1 MIGYLY
7 GHKKYIQITSY
18 QILSRYTETSTDGI
32 WQRKEKLGEKY
43 EENIIFALFS
53 AFMVIAIAVGFYMHW
68 NLTAIAILLGILFVG
83 TICYLI
89 GICQHLIMSIVVSC
103 KEKIHKAYR
112 KYIRRIAVNCG
123 RKVNRWKLED
133 TGENH
138 ISLLSPIDDFKR
150 HKEYI
155 IRLKNAIDQPNV
167 FNIALTGSYG
177 AGKSSIL
184 KTFKAYYPE
193 YHYVNVSLASF
204 VEVNMSES
212 DSTPKSNEDSFE
224 EQLEYSILQQL
235 FYHVKATNIPESRFG
250 RIERTSRK
258 KRIFVVVCILLFVV
272 ANLCLFCQ
280 EQVTKYFLI
289 PTEVLKSS
297 FLFGLSICVFILG
310 ICVILFQLILFIKK
324 ISIKNLTLDK
334 ATLEFEEKKNVSIM
348 NRYLDE
354 ILYLFQEKKYNIVI
368 FEDIDRFENTHI
380 FTKLR
385 ELNLILNQSE
395 EIGRRIIFLYA
406 LKDDIFAN
414 AEERTK
420 FFDYIVPV
428 IPFVNVSNS
437 GDLFR
442 RKIAN
447 LHIPE
452 AEVRS
457 SFITDIS
464 VFVNDMRVL
473 TNVVNEFDLYRN
485 LLDKKLN
492 KEKLLAMIL
501 YKNLFPTDFSLLHQ
515 NKGVVYQTFFSA
527 PKIRNEIREDDS
539 DRLKEIDSEIQA
551 ISEETL
557 RSIEE
562 LRAVIVGKLL
572 KLWPGDD
579 WEIYCDGGKKQI
591 SSLFSE
597 ENILHILDGNIYFEN
612 KYYRYQTRHL
622 NADEIKSS
630 LGESYKYR
638 IRKKIIQSVADDKIK
653 TLRDKR
659 KVLMD
664 DIAAIDKY
672 TLSVIAKTERD
683 IFEHVE
689 IPKGEEEK
697 YKVLKYFLE
706 KGYIDEEYFFYISI
720 FQEGRLTPSDQE
732 FLLSIKFNTPKEF
745 DYKLQEIPS
754 LIQNLSAVDYDHK
767 GILNKDLL
775 EYCLLHE
782 DEYEEECDAIL
793 KQMIVHE
800 QYIDLLYQFM
810 QEGNCVPTFIKRLA
824 HIDKNVW
831 KSLDMDK
838 KHTNKDK
845 DRVISTLFKYADIN
859 DIRAINTSY
868 PFNTYINDNNNYS
881 DLFEDIDQVRARELL
896 DLLNLNV
903 QSLID
908 DSNAADTY
916 SYIYENNMYA
926 LTLDNIKVIF
936 KHNDLPVVDLDSAI
950 YTSIEET
957 ELNELQDYVLLEL
970 PAFVENLML
979 ASSNIHES
987 SDTIVSLMDEDI
999 QTSDIIKLI
1008 KHNDTLW
1015 DDCKGISDEN
1025 IVRNLFWK
1033 NKIKMTIKNVKH
1045 YCSCIGTWK
1054 IDSSLVVFMN
1064 LNEEKTMEE
1073 FTKLVQS
1080 NDEHETELLAS
1091 VVKSDNINDNIAF
1104 SIFNNHWLI
1113 DAWSKELSQLNETRV
1128 RYVVDEGIITVS
1140 PSIYQD
1146 IIKGNPKLSKY
1157 LLCKDPDKIISEW
1170 DEFAFSITTVV
1181 EILSWVEYK
1190 KYHSFILDKIETE
1203 SVTPIIA
1210 NALLAYFS
1218 KSDSE
1223 FNLSLY
1229 KEAMEKSDN
1238 PALKILA
1245 STCCIAK
1252 RLIAMN
1258 ELAGIFAKTKGI
1270 FEGLEKQGEVYSISK
1285 QVEGAQDFME
1295 ALHQSK
1301 YIGQVKEK
1309 GDYLTGKVLKR
1320 KPK

>member
-1 MIGYLY
+1 M
-7 GHKKYIQITSY
+7 KA
-18 QILSRYTETSTDGI
+18 
-32 WQRKEKLGEKY
+32 
-43 EENIIFALFS
+43 NIIFTLLT
-53 AFMVIAIAVGFYMHW
+53 AFMLIAIAVGFYNKW
-68 NLTAIAILLGILFVG
+68 DSTAIAILFGLSFVG
-83 TICYLI
+83 IICNLI
-89 GICQHLIMSIVVSC
+89 SYCKKLILPFGRYC
-103 KEKIHKAYR
+103 KAKIHKSYR
-112 KYIRRIAVNCG
+112 IIIRRLAVNCS
-123 RKVNRWKLED
+123 RKINRWKLEETD
-133 TGENH
+133 ERQ
-138 ISLLSPIDDFKR
+138 ISLLSPIDDFNR

-204 VEVNMSES
+204 VEVNLS
-212 DSTPKSNEDSFE
+212 DSDTTVKGKQDSFE

-250 RIERTSRK
+250 RIERTSSR
-258 KRIFVVVCILLFVV
+258 KRILMTVSILVFVV
-272 ANLCLFCQ
+272 ANLFLFCQ
-280 EQVTKYFLI
+280 EQLAKFFLI

-310 ICVILFQLILFIKK
+310 ICVILFQLILFVKK
-324 ISIKNLTLDK
+324 ISIKNLSLDK

-354 ILYLFQEKKYNIVI
+354 ILYLFQEKKYNVVI

-464 VFVNDMRVL
+464 AFVNDMRVL

-501 YKNLFPTDFSLLHQ
+501 YKNLYPTDFSLLHQ
-515 NKGVVYQTFFSA
+515 NKGVVYETFMSTGLL
-527 PKIRNEIREDDS
+527 KDEIKKDDWK
-539 DRLKEIDSEIQA
+539 RLEEIDLEIQA
-551 ISEETL
+551 ISEESL

-562 LRAVIVGKLL
+562 LRAVIVGKIL
-572 KLWPGDD
+572 KLWPGSG
-579 WEIYCDGGKKQI
+579 WEIYSDGNKIDI
-591 SSLFSE
+591 SSLYSE
-597 ENILHILDGNIYFEN
+597 KNIQHILEGNIFFRN
-612 KYYRYQTRHL
+612 TYYSYDVKHL
-622 NADEIKSS
+622 TAEEIKST
-630 LGESYKYR
+630 LGESYNYSK
-638 IRKKIIQSVADDKIK
+638 RKTLIQSIADDKIED
-653 TLRDKR
+653 LREER
-659 KVLMD
+659 KVFVDALSATKKFTLL
-664 DIAAIDKY
+664 DIAKSD
-672 TLSVIAKTERD
+672 RN
-683 IFEHVE
+683 IFEHVD
-689 IPKGEEEK
+689 IPKGQEEK
-697 YKVLKYFLE
+697 YKVLKYLLQ

-732 FLLSIKFNTPKEF
+732 LLLSIKFNAPKEF

-754 LIQNLSAVDYDHK
+754 LIQNLSVVDYDHK

-793 KQMIVHE
+793 KQMVVHE
-800 QYIDLLYQFM
+800 QYVDLLYQFM
-810 QEGNCVPTFIKRLA
+810 HEGNCVPTFIKRLV
-824 HIDKNVW
+824 HIDNVW
-831 KSLDMDK
+831 KSLDKDIN
-838 KHTNKDK
+838 HITKDK
-845 DRVISTLFKYADIN
+845 DKVISMMFKYADIN
-859 DIRAINTSY
+859 DIRTANTSY

-881 DLFEDIDQVRARELL
+881 ELFENIDQARIRKLL
-896 DLLNLNV
+896 DLLDLKV
-903 QSLID
+903 QSLKD
-908 DSNAADTY
+908 DSNDNDTY

-936 KHNDLPVVDLDSAI
+936 KHNELPVDNLDSAI
-950 YTSIEET
+950 YTSIGET
-957 ELNELQDYVLLEL
+957 ELNELQGYVHQEL
-970 PAFVENLML
+970 PTFVDNLML
-979 ASSNIHES
+979 APSNTNES
-987 SDTIVSLMDEDI
+987 SDSIVSLMDEDI
-999 QTSDIIKLI
+999 QASDIIKLI
-1008 KHNDTLW
+1008 NHNVTLW
-1015 DDCKGISDEN
+1015 DDCEGITDKD
-1025 IVRNLFWK
+1025 IVSTLFVG
-1033 NKIKMTIKNVKH
+1033 NKIKMTFENVKH
-1045 YCSCIGTWK
+1045 YCSCIGSWN
-1054 IDSSLVVFMN
+1054 IDDTLVAFMN
-1064 LNEEKTMEE
+1064 RNEEKSMEE
-1073 FTKLVQS
+1073 FTKLVEI
-1080 NDEHETELLAS
+1080 NDEHEIELLAS
-1091 VVKSDNINDNIAF
+1091 VVLSDDINDNIAF
-1104 SIFNNHWLI
+1104 SVFNNHCLI
-1113 DAWSKELSQLNETRV
+1113 DIWCNDLSQLNETRV
-1128 RYVVDEGIITVS
+1128 RYVVDEGIISIS
-1140 PSIYQD
+1140 PSTYQN
-1146 IIKGNPKLSKY
+1146 IITEHPQMSKY
-1157 LLCKDPDKIISEW
+1157 LLCKNPDNIISEW
-1170 DEFAFSITTVV
+1170 DEFAFNITTAV
-1181 EILSWVEYK
+1181 EMLSWIEYK
-1190 KYHSFILDKIETE
+1190 KYHNFILNKIELE
-1203 SVTPIIA
+1203 SITPTIA
-1210 NALLAYFS
+1210 NALLSYFS

-1229 KEAMEKSDN
+1229 TEAMEKSSN
-1238 PALKILA
+1238 PALKVLA

-1252 RLIAMN
+1252 RIIAIN
-1258 ELAGIFAKTKGI
+1258 ELPKIFAKTKGI

-1285 QVEGAQDFME
+1285 QVEGAQHFMD
-1295 ALHQSK
+1295 ALHQFK

>member
-1 MIGYLY
+1 M
-7 GHKKYIQITSY
+7 KS
-18 QILSRYTETSTDGI
+18 
-32 WQRKEKLGEKY
+32 
-43 EENIIFALFS
+43 NIIFALFT
-53 AFMVIAIAVGFYMHW
+53 AFIVIAIAIGFYMQW
-68 NLTAIAILLGILFVG
+68 NPIVVAILMGMLFVG

-89 GICQHLIMSIVVSC
+89 GICRHLIMPSVNSW

-133 TGENH
+133 KGEKH

-204 VEVNMSES
+204 VEVNLS
-212 DSTPKSNEDSFE
+212 DGDNTVKGKEDGFE

-250 RIERTSRK
+250 RIERISKK
-258 KRIFVVVCILLFVV
+258 KRILMVLGILLFVV

-354 ILYLFQEKKYNIVI
+354 ILYLFQENKYNVVI

-395 EIGRRIIFLYA
+395 EIGRRIVFLYA

-428 IPFVNVSNS
+428 IPFVNASNS

-442 RKIAN
+442 RKITG
-447 LHIPE
+447 LRIPE
-452 AEVRS
+452 VEVSS

-464 VFVNDMRVL
+464 AFVNDMRVL

-485 LLDKKLN
+485 LLDKKLK

-501 YKNLFPTDFSLLHQ
+501 YKNLYPTDFSLLHQ
-515 NKGVVYQTFFSA
+515 NKGVVYESFLSA
-527 PKIRNEIREDDS
+527 EKLRDEIQKDDRKRI
-539 DRLKEIDSEIQA
+539 DDIDSEIQA
-551 ISEETL
+551 INEECL
-557 RSIEE
+557 RNLNE
-562 LRAVIVGKLL
+562 LYAVIIGKFITLYPDGGWYL
-572 KLWPGDD
+572 
-579 WEIYCDGGKKQI
+579 YCDNKRRGI
-591 SSLFSE
+591 SEFYSD
-597 ENILHILDGNIYFEN
+597 ENILKILNGQVGFSEDYSRPRFFSKE
-612 KYYRYQTRHL
+612 
-622 NADEIKSS
+622 EIKNV
-630 LGESYKYR
+630 LGNGFDYEK
-638 IRKKIIQSVADDKIK
+638 RKKLIHSITDDKIK

-659 KVLMD
+659 KAFMD
-664 DIAAIDKY
+664 EIAAIEKY
-672 TLSVIAKTERD
+672 TLTDIAKSDRD
-683 IFEHVE
+683 IFEHVD

-697 YKVLKYFLE
+697 YKVLKYLLE

-732 FLLSIKFNTPKEF
+732 FLLSIKFNAPKEF

-754 LIQNLSAVDYDHK
+754 LIQNLSVVDYDHK

-793 KQMIVHE
+793 KQMVVHE
-800 QYIDLLYQFM
+800 EYIDLLYQFM
-810 QEGNCVPTFIKRLA
+810 HEGNCIPTFIKRLV
-824 HIDKNVW
+824 HIDNVW
-831 KSLDMDK
+831 KSLDKDIN
-838 KHTNKDK
+838 HITKDK
-845 DRVISTLFKYADIN
+845 DKVISAMFKYADIN
-859 DIRAINTSY
+859 DIRTVNTSY

-881 DLFEDIDQVRARELL
+881 ELFENIDQARAQKLL
-896 DLLNLNV
+896 DLLDLKV
-903 QSLID
+903 QSLKD
-908 DSNAADTY
+908 DSYGTDTY

-926 LTLDNIKVIF
+926 LTLGNVKVIF
-936 KHNDLPVVDLDSAI
+936 KHNELPVDNLDSAI

-957 ELNELQDYVLLEL
+957 ELNELQGYVHQEL
-970 PAFVENLML
+970 PAFVDNLML
-979 ASSNIHES
+979 TSSNAHES

-999 QTSDIIKLI
+999 KLVDIIKLI
-1008 KHNDTLW
+1008 KHNDT
-1015 DDCKGISDEN
+1015 S
-1025 IVRNLFWK
+1025 VR
-1033 NKIKMTIKNVKH
+1033 
-1045 YCSCIGTWK
+1045 
-1054 IDSSLVVFMN
+1054 D
-1064 LNEEKTMEE
+1064 
-1073 FTKLVQS
+1073 
-1080 NDEHETELLAS
+1080 
-1091 VVKSDNINDNIAF
+1091 
-1104 SIFNNHWLI
+1104 
-1113 DAWSKELSQLNETRV
+1113 
-1128 RYVVDEGIITVS
+1128 
-1140 PSIYQD
+1140 
-1146 IIKGNPKLSKY
+1146 
-1157 LLCKDPDKIISEW
+1157 
-1170 DEFAFSITTVV
+1170 
-1181 EILSWVEYK
+1181 
-1190 KYHSFILDKIETE
+1190 
-1203 SVTPIIA
+1203 
-1210 NALLAYFS
+1210 
-1218 KSDSE
+1218 
-1223 FNLSLY
+1223 
-1229 KEAMEKSDN
+1229 
-1238 PALKILA
+1238 
-1245 STCCIAK
+1245 
-1252 RLIAMN
+1252 N
-1258 ELAGIFAKTKGI
+1258 ELYLK
-1270 FEGLEKQGEVYSISK
+1270 
-1285 QVEGAQDFME
+1285 
-1295 ALHQSK
+1295 AL
-1301 YIGQVKEK
+1301 
-1309 GDYLTGKVLKR
+1309 
-1320 KPK
+1320 

>member
-1 MIGYLY
+1 
-7 GHKKYIQITSY
+7 
-18 QILSRYTETSTDGI
+18 
-32 WQRKEKLGEKY
+32 
-43 EENIIFALFS
+43 
-53 AFMVIAIAVGFYMHW
+53 MVIAIAVGFYMQW
-68 NLTAIAILLGILFVG
+68 NPTVIVILLGMLFVG

-89 GICQHLIMSIVVSC
+89 GICRHLIMPSVNSW

-123 RKVNRWKLED
+123 RKVIRWKLED
-133 TGENH
+133 AGEKH

-212 DSTPKSNEDSFE
+212 DSTPKSKEDSFE

-250 RIERTSRK
+250 RIERTSSR
-258 KRIFVVVCILLFVV
+258 KRILMTVSILVFVV
-272 ANLCLFCQ
+272 ANLFLFCQ
-280 EQVTKYFLI
+280 EQLAKFFLI

-354 ILYLFQEKKYNIVI
+354 ILYLFQGNKYNVVI

-395 EIGRRIIFLYA
+395 EIGRRIVFLYA

-428 IPFVNVSNS
+428 IPFVNASNS

-442 RKIAN
+442 RKITG
-447 LHIPE
+447 LRIPE
-452 AEVRS
+452 VEVSS

-464 VFVNDMRVL
+464 AFVNDMRVL

-485 LLDKKLN
+485 LLDKKLK

-501 YKNLFPTDFSLLHQ
+501 YKNLYPTDFSLLHQ
-515 NKGVVYQTFFSA
+515 NKGVVYETFMSA
-527 PKIRNEIREDDS
+527 
-539 DRLKEIDSEIQA
+539 
-551 ISEETL
+551 ETL
-557 RSIEE
+557 RDEILEDDRTQIDKVDSNLQAINEE
-562 LRAVIVGKLL
+562 CLRNLNELYAVIIGKFITLYPDGGWYL
-572 KLWPGDD
+572 
-579 WEIYCDGGKKQI
+579 YCDNKRRGI
-591 SSLFSE
+591 SEFYSD
-597 ENILHILDGNIYFEN
+597 ENILKILNGQVGFSEDYSRPRFFSKE
-612 KYYRYQTRHL
+612 
-622 NADEIKSS
+622 EIKNV
-630 LGESYKYR
+630 LGNSFDYEK
-638 IRKKIIQSVADDKIK
+638 RKKRIQSITDDKIK

-659 KVLMD
+659 KALMD
-664 DIAAIDKY
+664 DIAAIEKH
-672 TLSVIAKTERD
+672 TLSDIAKSDRD
-683 IFEHVE
+683 IFEHVGT
-689 IPKGEEEK
+689 IKGQEEK
-697 YKVLKYFLE
+697 YKVLKYLLE

-732 FLLSIKFNTPKEF
+732 FLLSIKFNAPKEF

-793 KQMIVHE
+793 KQMVVHE

-810 QEGNCVPTFIKRLA
+810 QEGNCVPTFFKRLV
-824 HIDKNVW
+824 HIDNVW
-831 KSLDMDK
+831 KSLDKDIN
-838 KHTNKDK
+838 HIAKDK
-845 DRVISTLFKYADIN
+845 NKVISMMFKYADIN
-859 DIRAINTSY
+859 DIRTVNTSY

-881 DLFEDIDQVRARELL
+881 ELFEDIDQVRARELL

-926 LTLDNIKVIF
+926 LTLDNVKVIF
-936 KHNDLPVVDLDSAI
+936 KHNELPVDNLDSAI

-957 ELNELQDYVLLEL
+957 ELNELQDYVHQEL
-970 PAFVENLML
+970 PAIVENLML
-979 ASSNIHES
+979 ASSNTHES
-987 SDTIVSLMDEDI
+987 SDTIVSLMEEDI

-1015 DDCKGISDEN
+1015 DDCKN
-1025 IVRNLFWK
+1025 ITDQNVVSTLFVE
-1033 NKIKMTIKNVKH
+1033 NKIKMTFENVKY
-1045 YCSCIGTWK
+1045 YCSCIGSWN
-1054 IDSSLVVFMN
+1054 IDNILTAFMN
-1064 LNEEKTMEE
+1064 RNEEKSMEE
-1073 FTKLVQS
+1073 FTKLVES
-1080 NDEHETELLAS
+1080 NDAHEIELLLS
-1091 VVKSDNINDNIAF
+1091 VVQADDIKDNIAY
-1104 SIFNNHWLI
+1104 SVFNNHCLI
-1113 DAWSKELSQLNETRV
+1113 DVWSKNLSQLNVKRV
-1128 RYVVDEGIITVS
+1128 RYVVDEGIISIS
-1140 PSIYQD
+1140 PSNYQD
-1146 IIKGNPKLSKY
+1146 IITEHPLLSKY
-1157 LLCKDPDKIISEW
+1157 LLCKNPDSIISEW
-1170 DEFAFSITTVV
+1170 DEFAFSITAVV
-1181 EILSWVEYK
+1181 EMLSWIEYK
-1190 KYHSFILDKIETE
+1190 KYHNFILNKIELE
-1203 SVTPIIA
+1203 SITPTIA
-1210 NALLAYFS
+1210 NALLSYFS

-1223 FNLSLY
+1223 FNLTLY
-1229 KEAMEKSDN
+1229 AEAMEKSSN
-1238 PALKILA
+1238 PALKVLA

-1252 RLIAMN
+1252 RIIAVN
-1258 ELAGIFAKTKGI
+1258 ELPNIFAKTKGI
-1270 FEGLEKQGEVYSISK
+1270 FEGLETQGEVYSISK
-1285 QVEGAQDFME
+1285 QVEGAQDFMN
-1295 ALHQSK
+1295 ALHQFK

>member
-1 MIGYLY
+1 M
-7 GHKKYIQITSY
+7 KA
-18 QILSRYTETSTDGI
+18 
-32 WQRKEKLGEKY
+32 
-43 EENIIFALFS
+43 NIIFTLLT
-53 AFMVIAIAVGFYMHW
+53 AFMLIAIAVGFYMKW
-68 NLTAIAILLGILFVG
+68 DSTAIAILFGMSFMG

-89 GICQHLIMSIVVSC
+89 GICRHLIMPSVNSW

-123 RKVNRWKLED
+123 RKVNRWKLEETD
-133 TGENH
+133 ERQ
-138 ISLLSPIDDFKR
+138 ISLLSPIDDFNR

-204 VEVNMSES
+204 VEVNLS
-212 DSTPKSNEDSFE
+212 DGDNTVKGKEDSFE

-258 KRIFVVVCILLFVV
+258 KRFLVVVSILLFIV
-272 ANLCLFCQ
+272 ANLFLFCQ
-280 EQVTKYFLI
+280 EQVNKYFLI

-297 FLFGLSICVFILG
+297 FLFGISICLFIIG
-310 ICVILFQLILFIKK
+310 IWVVLFQLILFIKK

-354 ILYLFQEKKYNIVI
+354 ILYLFQEKKYNVVI

-395 EIGRRIIFLYA
+395 EIGRRIVFLYA
-406 LKDDIFAN
+406 LKDDIFTT

-428 IPFVNVSNS
+428 IPFVNASNS

-447 LHIPE
+447 LHIPNT
-452 AEVRS
+452 EVRS

-464 VFVNDMRVL
+464 AFVNDMRVL
-473 TNVVNEFDLYRN
+473 TNVVNEFELYCN
-485 LLDKKLN
+485 LLDKKLK

-501 YKNLFPTDFSLLHQ
+501 YKNLYPTDFSLLHQ
-515 NKGVVYQTFFSA
+515 NKGVVYETFLSA
-527 PKIRNEIREDDS
+527 EKLRDEIQKSEWA
-539 DRLKEIDSEIQA
+539 RLEEIDLEIQA
-551 ISEETL
+551 ISEESL

-562 LRAVIVGKLL
+562 LRAVIVGKML
-572 KLWPGDD
+572 KLWPGFD
-579 WEIYCDGGKKQI
+579 WEIYCDGSKTDI

-597 ENILHILDGNIYFEN
+597 ENILHILKGKIYFIN
-612 KYYRYQTRHL
+612 NRYSYPSRQPKL
-622 NADEIKSS
+622 DEIKST
-630 LGESYKYR
+630 LGESYNYSK
-638 IRKKIIQSVADDKIK
+638 RKTLIQSIADDKIED
-653 TLRDKR
+653 LREER
-659 KVLMD
+659 KVFVDALSATKKFTLL
-664 DIAAIDKY
+664 DIAKSD
-672 TLSVIAKTERD
+672 RN
-683 IFEHVE
+683 IFEHVDT
-689 IPKGEEEK
+689 IKGQEEK
-697 YKVLKYFLE
+697 YKVLKYLLE

-720 FQEGRLTPSDQE
+720 FHEGRLTPSDQE
-732 FLLSIKFNTPKEF
+732 FLLSIKFNAPKEF

-754 LIQNLSAVDYDHK
+754 LIQNLSGVDYDHK

-775 EYCLLHE
+775 KYCLLHD
-782 DEYEEECDAIL
+782 DEYEDECDAIF
-793 KQMIVHE
+793 KQMVVHE

-810 QEGNCVPTFIKRLA
+810 QEGNCVPTFIKRLV

-831 KSLDMDK
+831 KSLDMDMN
-838 KHTNKDK
+838 HTNKDK
-845 DRVISTLFKYADIN
+845 DRVISTMFKYADIN
-859 DIRAINTSY
+859 DIRSVNTSY

-881 DLFEDIDQVRARELL
+881 ELFENIDQTRVRKLL
-896 DLLNLNV
+896 DLLDLNV
-903 QSLID
+903 QLLKD
-908 DSNAADTY
+908 DSKGTDTY

-926 LTLDNIKVIF
+926 LTLDNVKVIF
-936 KHNDLPVVDLDSAI
+936 KHNELPVDNLDSAI

-957 ELNELQDYVLLEL
+957 ELKELQGYVHQEL
-970 PAFVENLML
+970 PAFVDNLML
-979 ASSNIHES
+979 TSSNTHES

-999 QTSDIIKLI
+999 KLDDIIKLI

-1015 DDCKGISDEN
+1015 DDCKDITDKD
-1025 IVRNLFWK
+1025 IVSTLFAE
-1033 NKIKMTIKNVKH
+1033 NKIKMTFENVKH
-1045 YCSCIGTWK
+1045 YCSCIDSWN
-1054 IDSSLVVFMN
+1054 IDNTLAAFMN
-1064 LNEEKTMEE
+1064 RNNEKSMEE
-1073 FTKLVQS
+1073 FTKLVES
-1080 NDEHETELLAS
+1080 NDAHEIELLLS
-1091 VVKSDNINDNIAF
+1091 VVQADDIKDNIAY
-1104 SIFNNHWLI
+1104 SVFNNYCLI
-1113 DAWSKELSQLNETRV
+1113 DVWSKKLSQLNEKRV
-1128 RYVVDEGIITVS
+1128 RYVVDEGIISIS
-1140 PSIYQD
+1140 PSNYQN
-1146 IIKGNPKLSKY
+1146 IITEHPLLSKY
-1157 LLCKDPDKIISEW
+1157 LLCKNPDNIISEW
-1170 DEFAFSITTVV
+1170 DEFAFSITAVV
-1181 EILSWVEYK
+1181 EMLSWIEYK
-1190 KYHSFILDKIETE
+1190 KYHNFILNKIELE
-1203 SVTPIIA
+1203 SITPTIA
-1210 NALLAYFS
+1210 NALLSYFS

-1229 KEAMEKSDN
+1229 TEAMEKSSN
-1238 PALKILA
+1238 PALKVLA

-1252 RLIAMN
+1252 RIIAVN
-1258 ELAGIFAKTKGI
+1258 ELPNIFAKTKGI

-1285 QVEGAQDFME
+1285 QVEGAQDFMNV
-1295 ALHQSK
+1295 LNQFR

>member
-1 MIGYLY
+1 
-7 GHKKYIQITSY
+7 
-18 QILSRYTETSTDGI
+18 
-32 WQRKEKLGEKY
+32 
-43 EENIIFALFS
+43 
-53 AFMVIAIAVGFYMHW
+53 
-68 NLTAIAILLGILFVG
+68 
-83 TICYLI
+83 
-89 GICQHLIMSIVVSC
+89 
-103 KEKIHKAYR
+103 
-112 KYIRRIAVNCG
+112 
-123 RKVNRWKLED
+123 
-133 TGENH
+133 
-138 ISLLSPIDDFKR
+138 
-150 HKEYI
+150 
-155 IRLKNAIDQPNV
+155 
-167 FNIALTGSYG
+167 
-177 AGKSSIL
+177 
-184 KTFKAYYPE
+184 
-193 YHYVNVSLASF
+193 
-204 VEVNMSES
+204 
-212 DSTPKSNEDSFE
+212 
-224 EQLEYSILQQL
+224 
-235 FYHVKATNIPESRFG
+235 
-250 RIERTSRK
+250 
-258 KRIFVVVCILLFVV
+258 
-272 ANLCLFCQ
+272 
-280 EQVTKYFLI
+280 
-289 PTEVLKSS
+289 
-297 FLFGLSICVFILG
+297 
-310 ICVILFQLILFIKK
+310 
-324 ISIKNLTLDK
+324 
-334 ATLEFEEKKNVSIM
+334 M

-354 ILYLFQEKKYNIVI
+354 ILYLFQEKKYNVVI

-395 EIGRRIIFLYA
+395 EIGRRIVFLYA

-428 IPFVNVSNS
+428 IPFVNASNS

-442 RKIAN
+442 RKITD

-452 AEVRS
+452 AEVSS

-485 LLDKKLN
+485 LLDKKL
-492 KEKLLAMIL
+492 KKGKLLAMIL
-501 YKNLFPTDFSLLHQ
+501 YKNLYPTDFSLLHQ
-515 NKGVVYQTFFSA
+515 NKGVVYETFMSVETL
-527 PKIRNEIREDDS
+527 KDEILEDDRTRINKFNS
-539 DRLKEIDSEIQA
+539 DIQNINEECLRNLNELYA
-551 ISEETL
+551 VIIGKFITLYPDGGWYLYCDNKRRDISEFY
-557 RSIEE
+557 S
-562 LRAVIVGKLL
+562 
-572 KLWPGDD
+572 D
-579 WEIYCDGGKKQI
+579 
-591 SSLFSE
+591 
-597 ENILHILDGNIYFEN
+597 ENILKILNGQVGFSENYYGPRFFSKEDIKKALGN
-612 KYYRYQTRHL
+612 
-622 NADEIKSS
+622 
-630 LGESYKYR
+630 SYDYVK
-638 IRKKIIQSVADDKIK
+638 RKELIQSIADDKIK

-672 TLSVIAKTERD
+672 TLSDIAKADRD

-732 FLLSIKFNTPKEF
+732 FLLSIKFNAPKEF

-793 KQMIVHE
+793 KQMVVHE

-810 QEGNCVPTFIKRLA
+810 QEGNCVPTFIKRLV
-824 HIDKNVW
+824 HIDNVW
-831 KSLDMDK
+831 KSLDKDIN
-838 KHTNKDK
+838 HITKDK
-845 DRVISTLFKYADIN
+845 DKVISAMFKYADIN
-859 DIRAINTSY
+859 DIRTVNTSY

-926 LTLDNIKVIF
+926 LTLDNVKVIF
-936 KHNDLPVVDLDSAI
+936 KHNELPVDNLDSAI

-957 ELNELQDYVLLEL
+957 ELNELQDYVHQEL
-970 PAFVENLML
+970 PAIVENLML
-979 ASSNIHES
+979 ASSNTHES

-1015 DDCKGISDEN
+1015 DDCKNITDQN
-1025 IVRNLFWK
+1025 IVSTLFVE
-1033 NKIKMTIKNVKH
+1033 NKIKMTFENVKH
-1045 YCSCIGTWK
+1045 YCSCIGSWN
-1054 IDSSLVVFMN
+1054 IDNTLAAFMN
-1064 LNEEKTMEE
+1064 RNNEKSMEE
-1073 FTKLVQS
+1073 FTKLVES
-1080 NDEHETELLAS
+1080 NDAHEIELLLS
-1091 VVKSDNINDNIAF
+1091 VVQADDIKDNIAY
-1104 SIFNNHWLI
+1104 SVFNNHCLI
-1113 DAWSKELSQLNETRV
+1113 DVWSKNLSQLNEKRV
-1128 RYVVDEGIITVS
+1128 RYVVDEGIISIS
-1140 PSIYQD
+1140 PSNYQD
-1146 IIKGNPKLSKY
+1146 IITEHPLLNKY
-1157 LLCKDPDKIISEW
+1157 LLCKNPDNIISEW
-1170 DEFAFSITTVV
+1170 DEFAFSITAVV
-1181 EILSWVEYK
+1181 EMLSWIEYK
-1190 KYHSFILDKIETE
+1190 KYHNFILNKIELE
-1203 SVTPIIA
+1203 SITPTIA
-1210 NALLAYFS
+1210 NALLSYFS

-1229 KEAMEKSDN
+1229 TEAMEKSSN
-1238 PALKILA
+1238 PALKVLA

-1252 RLIAMN
+1252 RIIAVN
-1258 ELAGIFAKTKGI
+1258 ELPNIFAKTKGI

-1285 QVEGAQDFME
+1285 QVKGAQDFMN
-1295 ALHQSK
+1295 ALNQFR

>member
-1 MIGYLY
+1 M
-7 GHKKYIQITSY
+7 KK
-18 QILSRYTETSTDGI
+18 
-32 WQRKEKLGEKY
+32 
-43 EENIIFALFS
+43 NIIFALFT
-53 AFMVIAIAVGFYMHW
+53 AFMLIDISVGFYMQW
-68 NLTAIAILLGILFVG
+68 NPTVIVILLGMLFMG

-89 GICQHLIMSIVVSC
+89 GICRHLIISSIISY

-464 VFVNDMRVL
+464 AFVNDMRVL

-501 YKNLFPTDFSLLHQ
+501 YKNLYPTDFSLLHQ
-515 NKGVVYQTFFSA
+515 NKGVVYETFISTGLL
-527 PKIRNEIREDDS
+527 KDEIKKDDWK
-539 DRLKEIDSEIQA
+539 RLEEIDLEIQA
-551 ISEETL
+551 ISEESL

-672 TLSVIAKTERD
+672 TLTDIAKSDRD
-683 IFEHVE
+683 IFEHVN

-697 YKVLKYFLE
+697 HKVLKYLLE

-754 LIQNLSAVDYDHK
+754 LIQNLSVVDYDHK

-775 EYCLLHE
+775 KFCLLHE
-782 DEYEEECDAIL
+782 DEYEDECDAIL
-793 KQMIVHE
+793 KQMVVHE

-810 QEGNCVPTFIKRLA
+810 QEGNCVPTFIKRLVR
-824 HIDKNVW
+824 IDKNVW
-831 KSLDMDK
+831 KSLNMDK

-957 ELNELQDYVLLEL
+957 ELNELQGYVHQEL
-970 PAFVENLML
+970 PAFVDNLML
-979 ASSNIHES
+979 TSSNTHES

-999 QTSDIIKLI
+999 KVDDIIKLI
-1008 KHNDTLW
+1008 KHNNTLW
-1015 DDCKGISDEN
+1015 DDCKDITDKDVVST
-1025 IVRNLFWK
+1025 LFAE
-1033 NKIKMTIKNVKH
+1033 NKIKVTIKNVKH

-1054 IDSSLVVFMN
+1054 IDSLLVVFMN

-1104 SIFNNHWLI
+1104 SIFDNHWLI

>member
-1 MIGYLY
+1 M
-7 GHKKYIQITSY
+7 KK
-18 QILSRYTETSTDGI
+18 
-32 WQRKEKLGEKY
+32 
-43 EENIIFALFS
+43 NIIFALFT
-53 AFMVIAIAVGFYMHW
+53 AFMLIAISVGFYMQW
-68 NLTAIAILLGILFVG
+68 NPTVIAILLGMLFMG

-89 GICQHLIMSIVVSC
+89 GICRHLIISSIISY

-133 TGENH
+133 TGKKH

-204 VEVNMSES
+204 VEVNLS
-212 DSTPKSNEDSFE
+212 DGDNTVKGKEDSFE

-258 KRIFVVVCILLFVV
+258 KRFLVVVSILFFVV
-272 ANLCLFCQ
+272 ANLFLFCQ

-297 FLFGLSICVFILG
+297 FLFGISISVLLIGTF
-310 ICVILFQLILFIKK
+310 VILFQLILFIKK

-334 ATLEFEEKKNVSIM
+334 ATVEFEEKKNVSIM

-428 IPFVNVSNS
+428 IPFVNASNS

-442 RKIAN
+442 RKITG
-447 LHIPE
+447 LRIPE
-452 AEVRS
+452 VEVSS

-464 VFVNDMRVL
+464 AFVNDMRVL

-485 LLDKKLN
+485 LLDKKLK

-501 YKNLFPTDFSLLHQ
+501 YKNLYPTDFSLLHQ
-515 NKGVVYQTFFSA
+515 NKGVVYETFMSA
-527 PKIRNEIREDDS
+527 
-539 DRLKEIDSEIQA
+539 
-551 ISEETL
+551 ETL
-557 RSIEE
+557 RDEILEDDRTQIDKVDSNLQAINEE
-562 LRAVIVGKLL
+562 CLRNLNELYAVIIGKFITLYPDGGWYL
-572 KLWPGDD
+572 
-579 WEIYCDGGKKQI
+579 YCDNKRRGI
-591 SSLFSE
+591 SEFYSD
-597 ENILHILDGNIYFEN
+597 ENILKILNGQVGFSEDYSRPRFFSKE
-612 KYYRYQTRHL
+612 
-622 NADEIKSS
+622 EIKNV
-630 LGESYKYR
+630 LGNSFDYEK
-638 IRKKIIQSVADDKIK
+638 RKKRIQSITDDKIK
-653 TLRDKR
+653 TLRDNR
-659 KVLMD
+659 KALMD
-664 DIAAIDKY
+664 DIAAIEKH
-672 TLSVIAKTERD
+672 TLSDIAKSDRD
-683 IFEHVE
+683 IFEHVGT
-689 IPKGEEEK
+689 IKGQEEK
-697 YKVLKYFLE
+697 YKVLKYLLE

-732 FLLSIKFNTPKEF
+732 FLLSIKFNAPKEF

-793 KQMIVHE
+793 KQMVVHE

-810 QEGNCVPTFIKRLA
+810 QEGNCVPTFIKRLV
-824 HIDKNVW
+824 HIDNVW
-831 KSLDMDK
+831 KSLDKDIN
-838 KHTNKDK
+838 HIAKDK
-845 DRVISTLFKYADIN
+845 NKVISMMFKYADIN
-859 DIRAINTSY
+859 DIRTVNTSY

-881 DLFEDIDQVRARELL
+881 ELFEDIDQVRARELL

-903 QSLID
+903 QSLKD
-908 DSNAADTY
+908 DSNGTDTY

-936 KHNDLPVVDLDSAI
+936 KHNELSVNNSDSAI

-957 ELNELQDYVLLEL
+957 ELNELQGYVHQEL
-970 PAFVENLML
+970 PTFVDNLMS
-979 ASSNIHES
+979 APGNTHES

-999 QTSDIIKLI
+999 QASDIIKLI
-1008 KHNDTLW
+1008 NHNITLW
-1015 DDCKGISDEN
+1015 DDCKSIMDES
-1025 IVRNLFWK
+1025 IVSTLFVK
-1033 NKIKMTIKNVKH
+1033 NKIKMTFKNVKH
-1045 YCSCIGTWK
+1045 YCSCIGSWN
-1054 IDSSLVVFMN
+1054 IDDTLVAFMN
-1064 LNEEKTMEE
+1064 RNEEKSMEE
-1073 FTKLVQS
+1073 FTKLVEI
-1080 NDEHETELLAS
+1080 NDEHEIELLAS
-1091 VVKSDNINDNIAF
+1091 VVQSDDINDNIAF
-1104 SIFNNHWLI
+1104 SVFNNHYLI
-1113 DAWSKELSQLNETRV
+1113 DIWCNDLSQLNKTRV
-1128 RYVVDEGIITVS
+1128 RYVVDEGIISIS
-1140 PSIYQD
+1140 PSTYQD
-1146 IIKGNPKLSKY
+1146 IITEHPLLSKY
-1157 LLCKDPDKIISEW
+1157 LLCKNPDSIISEW
-1170 DEFAFSITTVV
+1170 DEFAFSITAVV
-1181 EILSWVEYK
+1181 EMLSWIEYK
-1190 KYHSFILDKIETE
+1190 KYHNFILNKIELE
-1203 SVTPIIA
+1203 SITPTIA
-1210 NALLAYFS
+1210 NALLSYFS

-1229 KEAMEKSDN
+1229 AEAMEKSSN
-1238 PALKILA
+1238 PALKVLA

-1252 RLIAMN
+1252 RIIAVN
-1258 ELAGIFAKTKGI
+1258 ELPNIFAKTKGI
-1270 FEGLEKQGEVYSISK
+1270 FEGLETQGEVYSISK
-1285 QVEGAQDFME
+1285 QVEGAQDFMN
-1295 ALHQSK
+1295 ALHQFK

>member
-1 MIGYLY
+1 M
-7 GHKKYIQITSY
+7 KK
-18 QILSRYTETSTDGI
+18 
-32 WQRKEKLGEKY
+32 
-43 EENIIFALFS
+43 NIIFALFT
-53 AFMVIAIAVGFYMHW
+53 AFMLINISVGFYMQW
-68 NLTAIAILLGILFVG
+68 NPTVIAISLGMLFMG

-89 GICQHLIMSIVVSC
+89 GICRHLIISSIISY

-112 KYIRRIAVNCG
+112 KYIRRIAVNCS

-297 FLFGLSICVFILG
+297 FLFGSSICIFILG

-354 ILYLFQEKKYNIVI
+354 ILYLFQEKKYNVVI

-395 EIGRRIIFLYA
+395 EIGRRIVFLYA

-428 IPFVNVSNS
+428 IPFVNASNS

-442 RKIAN
+442 RKITD

-452 AEVRS
+452 AEVSS

-485 LLDKKLN
+485 LLDKKL
-492 KEKLLAMIL
+492 KKGKLLAMIL
-501 YKNLFPTDFSLLHQ
+501 YKNLYPTDFSWLHQ
-515 NKGVVYQTFFSA
+515 NKGVVYETFMSS
-527 PKIRNEIREDDS
+527 PKIRSEIREDDS
-539 DRLKEIDSEIQA
+539 DRLKEIDSEIQG

-572 KLWPGDD
+572 KLWPGPGWD
-579 WEIYCDGGKKQI
+579 IYCDGRNI
-591 SSLFSE
+591 DINSLYSE
-597 ENILHILDGNIYFEN
+597 DNIQHILKGNIFFRNSIYSN
-612 KYYRYQTRHL
+612 SVKHL
-622 NADEIKSS
+622 NTDEIKAT
-630 LGESYKYR
+630 LGESYKYSV
-638 IRKKIIQSVADDKIK
+638 RKKYIQSVANNKIEN
-653 TLRDKR
+653 LRDER
-659 KVLMD
+659 RAFMD
-664 DIAAIDKY
+664 EMAAIDKY
-672 TLSVIAKTERD
+672 TLTDIAKSDRD
-683 IFEHVE
+683 IFEHVD
-689 IPKGEEEK
+689 IPKGQEEK

-754 LIQNLSAVDYDHK
+754 LIQNLSVVDYDHK

-775 EYCLLHE
+775 KFCLLHE
-782 DEYEEECDAIL
+782 DEYEDECDAIL
-793 KQMIVHE
+793 KQMVVHE

-810 QEGNCVPTFIKRLA
+810 QEGNCVPTFIKRLV

-831 KSLDMDK
+831 KSLNMDMN
-838 KHTNKDK
+838 HTNKDK
-845 DRVISTLFKYADIN
+845 DRVISTMFKYADIN
-859 DIRAINTSY
+859 DIRSVNTSY
-868 PFNTYINDNNNYS
+868 PFNTYVNDNYNYP
-881 DLFEDIDQVRARELL
+881 DLFEDIDQKKVRELL
-896 DLLNLNV
+896 DLLDLNV

-936 KHNDLPVVDLDSAI
+936 KHNDLPVVNLDSAI

-979 ASSNIHES
+979 TSSNTHES

-999 QTSDIIKLI
+999 NLDDIIKLI
-1008 KHNDTLW
+1008 KHNNTLW
-1015 DDCKGISDEN
+1015 DDCKDITDKDVVST
-1025 IVRNLFWK
+1025 LFAE
-1033 NKIKMTIKNVKH
+1033 NKIKMTFENVKH
-1045 YCSCIGTWK
+1045 YCSCIGSWN
-1054 IDSSLVVFMN
+1054 IDGTLVAFMN
-1064 LNEEKTMEE
+1064 CNEEKSMEE
-1073 FTKLVQS
+1073 FTKLVES
-1080 NDEHETELLAS
+1080 NDEHEKELLSS
-1091 VVKSDNINDNIAF
+1091 VVESDGINDKIAF
-1104 SIFNNHWLI
+1104 SIFNNRILI
-1113 DAWSKELSQLNETRV
+1113 DIWCKDLSQLNVKRI
-1128 RYVVDEGIITVS
+1128 RYVVDEGIISIS
-1140 PSIYQD
+1140 PSTYQD
-1146 IIKGNPKLSKY
+1146 IIAEHPLLSKY
-1157 LLCKDPDKIISEW
+1157 LLCKNPDSIISEW
-1170 DEFAFSITTVV
+1170 DEFAFSITDVV
-1181 EILSWVEYK
+1181 EMLSWIEYK
-1190 KYHSFILDKIETE
+1190 KYHNFILNKIELE
-1203 SVTPIIA
+1203 SITPTIA
-1210 NALLAYFS
+1210 NALLSYFC
-1218 KSDSE
+1218 KSYSE

-1229 KEAMEKSDN
+1229 TEAMEKSSN
-1238 PALKILA
+1238 PVLKVLA

>member
-1 MIGYLY
+1 M
-7 GHKKYIQITSY
+7 KK
-18 QILSRYTETSTDGI
+18 
-32 WQRKEKLGEKY
+32 
-43 EENIIFALFS
+43 NIIFALFT
-53 AFMVIAIAVGFYMHW
+53 AFMLIAISVGFYMQW
-68 NLTAIAILLGILFVG
+68 NPTVIAILLGMLFMG

-89 GICQHLIMSIVVSC
+89 GICRHLIISSIISY

-133 TGENH
+133 TGKKH

-204 VEVNMSES
+204 VEVNLS
-212 DSTPKSNEDSFE
+212 DGDNTVKGKEDSFE

-258 KRIFVVVCILLFVV
+258 KRFLVVVSILFFVV
-272 ANLCLFCQ
+272 ANLFLFCQ

-297 FLFGLSICVFILG
+297 FLFGISISVLLIGTF
-310 ICVILFQLILFIKK
+310 VILFQLILFIKK

-334 ATLEFEEKKNVSIM
+334 ATVEFEEKKNVSIM

-428 IPFVNVSNS
+428 IPFVNASNS

-442 RKIAN
+442 RKITG
-447 LHIPE
+447 LRIPE
-452 AEVRS
+452 VEVSS

-464 VFVNDMRVL
+464 AFVNDMRVL

-485 LLDKKLN
+485 LLDKKLK

-501 YKNLFPTDFSLLHQ
+501 YKNLYPTDFSLLHQ
-515 NKGVVYQTFFSA
+515 NKGVVYETFMSA
-527 PKIRNEIREDDS
+527 
-539 DRLKEIDSEIQA
+539 
-551 ISEETL
+551 ETL
-557 RSIEE
+557 RDEILEDDRTQIDKVDSNLQAINEE
-562 LRAVIVGKLL
+562 CLRNLNELYAVIIGKFITLYPDGGWYL
-572 KLWPGDD
+572 
-579 WEIYCDGGKKQI
+579 YCDNKRRGI
-591 SSLFSE
+591 SEFYSD
-597 ENILHILDGNIYFEN
+597 ENILKILNGQVGFSEDYSRPRFFSKE
-612 KYYRYQTRHL
+612 
-622 NADEIKSS
+622 EIKNV
-630 LGESYKYR
+630 LGNSFDYEK
-638 IRKKIIQSVADDKIK
+638 RKKRIQSITDDKIK
-653 TLRDKR
+653 TLRDNR
-659 KVLMD
+659 KALMD
-664 DIAAIDKY
+664 DIAAIEKH
-672 TLSVIAKTERD
+672 TLSDIAKSDRD
-683 IFEHVE
+683 IFEHVGT
-689 IPKGEEEK
+689 IKGQEEK
-697 YKVLKYFLE
+697 YKVLKYLLE

-732 FLLSIKFNTPKEF
+732 FLLSIKFNAPKEF

-793 KQMIVHE
+793 KQMVVHE

-810 QEGNCVPTFIKRLA
+810 QEGNCVPTFIKRLV
-824 HIDKNVW
+824 HIDNVW
-831 KSLDMDK
+831 KSLDKDIN
-838 KHTNKDK
+838 HIAKDK
-845 DRVISTLFKYADIN
+845 NKVISMMFKYADIN
-859 DIRAINTSY
+859 DIRTVNTSY

-881 DLFEDIDQVRARELL
+881 ELFEDIDQVRARELL

-903 QSLID
+903 QSLKD
-908 DSNAADTY
+908 DSNGTDTY

-936 KHNDLPVVDLDSAI
+936 KHNELSVNNLDSAI

-957 ELNELQDYVLLEL
+957 ELNELQGYVHQEL
-970 PAFVENLML
+970 PTFVDNLMS
-979 ASSNIHES
+979 APGNTHES

-999 QTSDIIKLI
+999 QASDIIKLI
-1008 KHNDTLW
+1008 NHNITLW
-1015 DDCKGISDEN
+1015 DDCKSIMDES
-1025 IVRNLFWK
+1025 IVSTLFVK
-1033 NKIKMTIKNVKH
+1033 NKIKMTFKNVKH
-1045 YCSCIGTWK
+1045 YCSCIGSWN
-1054 IDSSLVVFMN
+1054 IDDTLVAFMN
-1064 LNEEKTMEE
+1064 RNEEKSMEE
-1073 FTKLVQS
+1073 FTKLVEI
-1080 NDEHETELLAS
+1080 NDEHEIELLAS
-1091 VVKSDNINDNIAF
+1091 VVQSDDINDNIAF
-1104 SIFNNHWLI
+1104 SVFNNHYLI
-1113 DAWSKELSQLNETRV
+1113 DIWCNDLSQLNKTRV
-1128 RYVVDEGIITVS
+1128 RYVVDEGIISIS
-1140 PSIYQD
+1140 PSTYQD
-1146 IIKGNPKLSKY
+1146 IITEHPLLSKY
-1157 LLCKDPDKIISEW
+1157 LLCKNPDSIISEW
-1170 DEFAFSITTVV
+1170 DEFAFSITAVV
-1181 EILSWVEYK
+1181 EMLSWIEYK
-1190 KYHSFILDKIETE
+1190 KYHNFILNKIELE
-1203 SVTPIIA
+1203 SITPTIA
-1210 NALLAYFS
+1210 NALLSYFS

-1229 KEAMEKSDN
+1229 AEAMEKSSN
-1238 PALKILA
+1238 PALKVLA

-1252 RLIAMN
+1252 RIIAVN
-1258 ELAGIFAKTKGI
+1258 ELPNIFAKTKGI
-1270 FEGLEKQGEVYSISK
+1270 FEGLETQGEVYSISK
-1285 QVEGAQDFME
+1285 QVEGAQDFMN
-1295 ALHQSK
+1295 ALHQFK

>member
-1 MIGYLY
+1 M
-7 GHKKYIQITSY
+7 KK
-18 QILSRYTETSTDGI
+18 
-32 WQRKEKLGEKY
+32 
-43 EENIIFALFS
+43 NIIFALFS
-53 AFMVIAIAVGFYMHW
+53 AFMVIAIAVGFYMQW
-68 NLTAIAILLGILFVG
+68 NPTVIVILLGMSFMG

-89 GICQHLIMSIVVSC
+89 GICRHLIMSRVIFC
-103 KEKIHKAYR
+103 KEKIDKAYR
-112 KYIRRIAVNCG
+112 KYIRKIAVNCS

-133 TGENH
+133 TAENH

-354 ILYLFQEKKYNIVI
+354 ILYLFQEKKYNVVI

-395 EIGRRIIFLYA
+395 EIERRIVFLYA

-428 IPFVNVSNS
+428 IPFVNASNS

-442 RKIAN
+442 RKISD

-452 AEVRS
+452 AEVSS

-464 VFVNDMRVL
+464 AFVNDMRVL

-485 LLDKKLN
+485 LLDKKLK

-501 YKNLFPTDFSLLHQ
+501 YKNLYPTDFSLLHQ

-672 TLSVIAKTERD
+672 TLSVIAKTDRD

-754 LIQNLSAVDYDHK
+754 LIQNLSIVDYDHK

-782 DEYEEECDAIL
+782 DGYEDKCDAIL
-793 KQMIVHE
+793 KQLVVHE

-810 QEGNCVPTFIKRLA
+810 QEGNCVPTFIKRLV
-824 HIDKNVW
+824 HIDNVW
-831 KSLDMDK
+831 KSLDKDIN
-838 KHTNKDK
+838 HITKDK
-845 DRVISTLFKYADIN
+845 DKVISAMFKYADIN
-859 DIRAINTSY
+859 DIRTVNTSY

-881 DLFEDIDQVRARELL
+881 ELFENIDQARVRKLL
-896 DLLNLNV
+896 DLLDLNV
-903 QSLID
+903 QLLKD
-908 DSNAADTY
+908 DSNGTDTY
-916 SYIYENNMYA
+916 SYLYENNMYA
-926 LTLDNIKVIF
+926 LTLDNVKVIF
-936 KHNDLPVVDLDSAI
+936 KHNELPVDNLDSAI
-950 YTSIEET
+950 YTSIEAA
-957 ELNELQDYVLLEL
+957 ELNELQGYVHQEL
-970 PAFVENLML
+970 PAFVDNLML
-979 ASSNIHES
+979 TSSNTHES

-999 QTSDIIKLI
+999 KLDDIIKLI

-1015 DDCKGISDEN
+1015 DDCKDITDKDVVST
-1025 IVRNLFWK
+1025 LFVE
-1033 NKIKMTIKNVKH
+1033 NKIKMTFENVKH
-1045 YCSCIGTWK
+1045 YCSCIGSWN
-1054 IDSSLVVFMN
+1054 IDGTLVAFMN
-1064 LNEEKTMEE
+1064 CNEEKSMEE
-1073 FTKLVQS
+1073 FSKLVES
-1080 NDEHETELLAS
+1080 NDEHEKELLSS
-1091 VVKSDNINDNIAF
+1091 VVESDGINDKIAF
-1104 SIFNNHWLI
+1104 SIFNNRILI
-1113 DAWSKELSQLNETRV
+1113 DIWCKDLSQLNETRV
-1128 RYVVDEGIITVS
+1128 RYVVDKGIISIS
-1140 PSIYQD
+1140 PSTYQD
-1146 IIKGNPKLSKY
+1146 IITEHPQMSKY
-1157 LLCKDPDKIISEW
+1157 LLCKNPDNIISEW

-1181 EILSWVEYK
+1181 EMLSWIEYK
-1190 KYHSFILDKIETE
+1190 KYHNFILNKIEME
-1203 SVTPIIA
+1203 SITPTIA
-1210 NALLAYFS
+1210 NALLSYFS
-1218 KSDSE
+1218 KPDSE

-1229 KEAMEKSDN
+1229 TKAMEKSSN
-1238 PALKILA
+1238 PALNVLA

-1252 RLIAMN
+1252 RIIAIN
-1258 ELAGIFAKTKGI
+1258 ELPNIFAKTKGI

-1285 QVEGAQDFME
+1285 QVEGAQHFMNV
-1295 ALHQSK
+1295 LHQFR

>member
-1 MIGYLY
+1 M
-7 GHKKYIQITSY
+7 KS
-18 QILSRYTETSTDGI
+18 
-32 WQRKEKLGEKY
+32 
-43 EENIIFALFS
+43 NIIFALFT
-53 AFMVIAIAVGFYMHW
+53 AFIVIAIAIGFYMQW
-68 NLTAIAILLGILFVG
+68 NPIVIAILMGMLFAG

-89 GICQHLIMSIVVSC
+89 GICRHLIMPSVNSW

-112 KYIRRIAVNCG
+112 KYIRRIAVNCD

-133 TGENH
+133 AGENH

-204 VEVNMSES
+204 VEVNLS
-212 DSTPKSNEDSFE
+212 DGDNTVKGKEDGFE

-250 RIERTSRK
+250 RIERISKK
-258 KRIFVVVCILLFVV
+258 KRILMVLGILLFVV

-297 FLFGLSICVFILG
+297 FLFGISICLFIIG
-310 ICVILFQLILFIKK
+310 IWVVLFQLIIFIKK

-354 ILYLFQEKKYNIVI
+354 ILYLFQGNKYNVVI

-395 EIGRRIIFLYA
+395 EIGRRIVFLYA

-428 IPFVNVSNS
+428 IPFVNASNS

-442 RKIAN
+442 RKITG
-447 LHIPE
+447 LRIPE
-452 AEVRS
+452 VEVSS

-464 VFVNDMRVL
+464 AFVNDMRVL

-485 LLDKKLN
+485 LLDKKL
-492 KEKLLAMIL
+492 KKDKLLAMIL
-501 YKNLFPTDFSLLHQ
+501 YKNLYPTDFSLLHQ

-527 PKIRNEIREDDS
+527 PKIRNEIIKDDWA
-539 DRLKEIDSEIQA
+539 RLKEIDSEIQG

-572 KLWPGDD
+572 KLWPGVG
-579 WEIYCDGGKKQI
+579 WEIYCNGYQTNI

-597 ENILHILDGNIYFEN
+597 ENIQHILKGKIYFIRN
-612 KYYRYQTRHL
+612 GYNSSSRQPNL
-622 NADEIKSS
+622 DEIKST
-630 LGESYKYR
+630 LGESYKYSV
-638 IRKKIIQSVADDKIK
+638 RKKYIQSVANNKIEY
-653 TLRDKR
+653 LRDER
-659 KVLMD
+659 RAFMD
-664 DIAAIDKY
+664 GIAAIDKY
-672 TLSVIAKTERD
+672 TLTDIAKSDRD
-683 IFEHVE
+683 IFEHVD

-697 YKVLKYFLE
+697 YKVLKYLLE

-732 FLLSIKFNTPKEF
+732 FLLSIKFNAPKEF

-754 LIQNLSAVDYDHK
+754 LIQNLSVVDYDHK

-793 KQMIVHE
+793 KQMVVHE
-800 QYIDLLYQFM
+800 EYIDLLYQFM
-810 QEGNCVPTFIKRLA
+810 HEGNCIPTFIKRLV
-824 HIDKNVW
+824 HIDNVW
-831 KSLDMDK
+831 KSLDKDIN
-838 KHTNKDK
+838 HITKDK
-845 DRVISTLFKYADIN
+845 DKVISMMFKYADIN
-859 DIRAINTSY
+859 DIRTVNTSY

-881 DLFEDIDQVRARELL
+881 ELFENIDQARAQKLL
-896 DLLNLNV
+896 DLLDLKV
-903 QSLID
+903 QSLKD
-908 DSNAADTY
+908 DSNGTDTY

-926 LTLDNIKVIF
+926 LTLGNVKVIF
-936 KHNDLPVVDLDSAI
+936 KHNELPVDNLDSAI

-957 ELNELQDYVLLEL
+957 ELNELQGYVHQEL
-970 PAFVENLML
+970 PAFVDNLML
-979 ASSNIHES
+979 TSSNAHES

-999 QTSDIIKLI
+999 KLVDIIKLI
-1008 KHNDTLW
+1008 KYNDTLW
-1015 DDCKGISDEN
+1015 DDCKDITDKDVVST
-1025 IVRNLFWK
+1025 LFVE
-1033 NKIKMTIKNVKH
+1033 NKIKMTFENVKH
-1045 YCSCIGTWK
+1045 YCSCIGSWN
-1054 IDSSLVVFMN
+1054 IDKTLVDFMN
-1064 LNEEKTMEE
+1064 LNEEKSIEE
-1073 FTKLVQS
+1073 FTKLVGN
-1080 NDEHETELLAS
+1080 NDEHEIELLAS
-1091 VVKSDNINDNIAF
+1091 VVQSDDINDNIAF
-1104 SIFNNHWLI
+1104 SAFNNHCLI
-1113 DAWSKELSQLNETRV
+1113 DIWCNDLSQLNETRV
-1128 RYVVDEGIITVS
+1128 RYVVDEGIITIS

-1146 IIKGNPKLSKY
+1146 IIKEHPKLSKY

-1203 SVTPIIA
+1203 SVTPVIA
-1210 NALLAYFS
+1210 NALLSYFG

-1229 KEAMEKSDN
+1229 TEAMEKSDN

-1270 FEGLEKQGEVYSISK
+1270 FEGLDKQGEVYSISK
-1285 QVEGAQDFME
+1285 QIEGAQHFME

>member
-1 MIGYLY
+1 M
-7 GHKKYIQITSY
+7 KS
-18 QILSRYTETSTDGI
+18 
-32 WQRKEKLGEKY
+32 
-43 EENIIFALFS
+43 NIIFALFT
-53 AFMVIAIAVGFYMHW
+53 AFIVIAIAIGFYMQW
-68 NLTAIAILLGILFVG
+68 NPIVIAILMGMLFAG

-89 GICQHLIMSIVVSC
+89 GICRHLIMPSVNSW

-112 KYIRRIAVNCG
+112 KYIRRIAVNCD

-133 TGENH
+133 AGENH

-204 VEVNMSES
+204 VEVNLS
-212 DSTPKSNEDSFE
+212 DGDNTVKGKEDGFE

-250 RIERTSRK
+250 RIERTSSK
-258 KRIFVVVCILLFVV
+258 KRILNSVSILLFVV
-272 ANLCLFCQ
+272 ANLFLFCQ

-297 FLFGLSICVFILG
+297 FLFGISICVFIIG
-310 ICVILFQLILFIKK
+310 IWVVLFQLILFIKK

-354 ILYLFQEKKYNIVI
+354 ILYLFQGNKYNVVI

-395 EIGRRIIFLYA
+395 EIGRRIVFLYA

-428 IPFVNVSNS
+428 IPFVNASNS

-442 RKIAN
+442 RKITG
-447 LHIPE
+447 LRIPE
-452 AEVRS
+452 VEVSS

-464 VFVNDMRVL
+464 AFVNDMRVL

-485 LLDKKLN
+485 LLDKKL
-492 KEKLLAMIL
+492 KKDKLLAMIL
-501 YKNLFPTDFSLLHQ
+501 YKNLYPTDFSLLHQ

-527 PKIRNEIREDDS
+527 PKIRNEIIKDDWA
-539 DRLKEIDSEIQA
+539 RLKEIDSEIQG

-572 KLWPGDD
+572 KLWPGVG
-579 WEIYCDGGKKQI
+579 WEIYCNGYQTNI

-597 ENILHILDGNIYFEN
+597 ENIQHILKGKIYFIRN
-612 KYYRYQTRHL
+612 GYNSSSRQPNL
-622 NADEIKSS
+622 DEIKST
-630 LGESYKYR
+630 LGESYKYSV
-638 IRKKIIQSVADDKIK
+638 RKKYIQSVANNKIEN
-653 TLRDKR
+653 LRDER
-659 KVLMD
+659 RTFMD
-664 DIAAIDKY
+664 KKAAIDKY
-672 TLSVIAKTERD
+672 TLSDIAKADRD

-732 FLLSIKFNTPKEF
+732 FLLSIKFNAPKEF

-793 KQMIVHE
+793 KQMVVHE

-810 QEGNCVPTFIKRLA
+810 QEGNCVPTFIKRLV
-824 HIDKNVW
+824 HIDNVW
-831 KSLDMDK
+831 KSLDKDIN
-838 KHTNKDK
+838 HITKDK
-845 DRVISTLFKYADIN
+845 DKVISAMFKYADIN
-859 DIRAINTSY
+859 DIRTVNTSY

-926 LTLDNIKVIF
+926 LTLDNVKVIF
-936 KHNDLPVVDLDSAI
+936 KHNELPVDNLDSAI
-950 YTSIEET
+950 YTSIEAA
-957 ELNELQDYVLLEL
+957 ELNELQGYVHQEL
-970 PAFVENLML
+970 PAFVHNLML
-979 ASSNIHES
+979 TSSNTHES
-987 SDTIVSLMDEDI
+987 SDTIVSFMDEDVKVD
-999 QTSDIIKLI
+999 DIIKLI

-1015 DDCKGISDEN
+1015 DDCKDITDKDVVST
-1025 IVRNLFWK
+1025 LFAE
-1033 NKIKMTIKNVKH
+1033 NKIKMTFKNVKH
-1045 YCSCIGTWK
+1045 YCSCIDSWN
-1054 IDSSLVVFMN
+1054 IDNTLAAFMN
-1064 LNEEKTMEE
+1064 RNNEKSMEE
-1073 FTKLVQS
+1073 FTKLVES
-1080 NDEHETELLAS
+1080 NDAHEIELLLS
-1091 VVKSDNINDNIAF
+1091 VVQADDIKDNIAY
-1104 SIFNNHWLI
+1104 SVFNNHCLI
-1113 DAWSKELSQLNETRV
+1113 DVWSKNLSQLNEKRV
-1128 RYVVDEGIITVS
+1128 RYVVDEGIISIS
-1140 PSIYQD
+1140 PSNYQD
-1146 IIKGNPKLSKY
+1146 IITEHPLLSKY
-1157 LLCKDPDKIISEW
+1157 LLCKNPDSIISEW
-1170 DEFAFSITTVV
+1170 DEFALSTTTVAGM
-1181 EILSWVEYK
+1181 LGWVEYK
-1190 KYHSFILDKIETE
+1190 KYHSFILNKIELE
-1203 SVTPIIA
+1203 SITPDIA
-1210 NALLAYFS
+1210 DALLSYFVN
-1218 KSDSE
+1218 SDSE
-1223 FNLSLY
+1223 FNLPLY
-1229 KEAMEKSDN
+1229 TEAMEKSDN
-1238 PALKILA
+1238 LALKVFA
-1245 STCCIAK
+1245 NTCCIEN
-1252 RLIAMN
+1252 RTIAMN

-1270 FEGLEKQGEVYSISK
+1270 FEGLETQGEVYSISK
-1285 QVEGAQDFME
+1285 HVKGAQHFMD
-1295 ALHQSK
+1295 ALHQFK
-1301 YIGQVKEK
+1301 YIGQVREK
-1309 GDYLTGKVLKR
+1309 GDCLTGKVLKR
-1320 KPK
+1320 KSR

>member
-1 MIGYLY
+1 M
-7 GHKKYIQITSY
+7 KA
-18 QILSRYTETSTDGI
+18 
-32 WQRKEKLGEKY
+32 
-43 EENIIFALFS
+43 NIIFTLLT
-53 AFMVIAIAVGFYMHW
+53 AFMVIAIAVGFYMQW
-68 NLTAIAILLGILFVG
+68 NPIVIAILLGMLFVG

-89 GICQHLIMSIVVSC
+89 GICRHLIMSIVVSC

-112 KYIRRIAVNCG
+112 KYIRKIAVNCD
-123 RKVNRWKLED
+123 RKVNRWKLEN
-133 TGENH
+133 TRENH

-204 VEVNMSES
+204 VEVNLS
-212 DSTPKSNEDSFE
+212 DGDNTVKGKEDSFE

-250 RIERTSRK
+250 RIERISKK
-258 KRIFVVVCILLFVV
+258 KRILMVLGILLFVV
-272 ANLCLFCQ
+272 ANLFLFCQ
-280 EQVTKYFLI
+280 EQLAKYFLI

-354 ILYLFQEKKYNIVI
+354 IIYLFQEKKYNVVI

-428 IPFVNVSNS
+428 IPFVNASNS

-442 RKIAN
+442 RKISD

-452 AEVRS
+452 AEVSS

-485 LLDKKLN
+485 LLDKKL
-492 KEKLLAMIL
+492 KKGKLLAMIL
-501 YKNLFPTDFSLLHQ
+501 YKNLYPTDFSLLHQ

-527 PKIRNEIREDDS
+527 PKIKNEIREDDS

-638 IRKKIIQSVADDKIK
+638 IRKKIIQSVANNKIEN
-653 TLRDKR
+653 LRDER
-659 KVLMD
+659 SAFMD
-664 DIAAIDKY
+664 EIAAIDKY
-672 TLSVIAKTERD
+672 TLSDISKTDRD
-683 IFEHVE
+683 IFEHVD
-689 IPKGEEEK
+689 IPKGQEEK

-720 FQEGRLTPSDQE
+720 FHEGRLTPSDQE

-754 LIQNLSAVDYDHK
+754 LIQNLSGVDYDHK
-767 GILNKDLL
+767 GILNNDLL
-775 EYCLLHE
+775 KFCLLHE
-782 DEYEEECDAIL
+782 DEYEDKCDAIL
-793 KQMIVHE
+793 KQMVVHE
-800 QYIDLLYQFM
+800 QYIDLLYQFLH
-810 QEGNCVPTFIKRLA
+810 EGNCVPAFIKRLA

-859 DIRAINTSY
+859 DIRSVNTSY

-908 DSNAADTY
+908 DSIAADTY

-926 LTLDNIKVIF
+926 LTLDNVKVIF
-936 KHNDLPVVDLDSAI
+936 KHNDLPVVNLDSAI

-957 ELNELQDYVLLEL
+957 ELNELQGNVHQEL
-970 PAFVENLML
+970 PTFVDNLMF
-979 ASSNIHES
+979 APSNTNES
-987 SDTIVSLMDEDI
+987 SDSIVSLMDEDF

-1008 KHNDTLW
+1008 NHNVTLW
-1015 DDCKGISDEN
+1015 DDCKSIMDES
-1025 IVRNLFWK
+1025 IVSTLFVK
-1033 NKIKMTIKNVKH
+1033 NKIKMTFENVKH
-1045 YCSCIGTWK
+1045 YCSCIGSWNVDDT
-1054 IDSSLVVFMN
+1054 LVAFMN
-1064 LNEEKTMEE
+1064 RNEEKSMEE
-1073 FTKLVQS
+1073 FTKLVEC
-1080 NDEHETELLAS
+1080 NDEHEIELLSS
-1091 VVKSDNINDNIAF
+1091 VVESDGINDKIAF
-1104 SIFNNHWLI
+1104 AVFNNHCLI
-1113 DAWSKELSQLNETRV
+1113 DIWCNDLSQLNETRV
-1128 RYVVDEGIITVS
+1128 RYVVDEGIISIS
-1140 PSIYQD
+1140 PSTYQD
-1146 IIKGNPKLSKY
+1146 IITEHPLLSKY
-1157 LLCKDPDKIISEW
+1157 LLCKNPDNIISEW

-1181 EILSWVEYK
+1181 EMLSWIEYK
-1190 KYHSFILDKIETE
+1190 KYHSFILSKIELE
-1203 SVTPIIA
+1203 SITPTIA
-1210 NALLAYFS
+1210 NALLSYFS

-1229 KEAMEKSDN
+1229 TEAMEKSSN
-1238 PALKILA
+1238 PALKVLA

-1252 RLIAMN
+1252 RIIAVN
-1258 ELAGIFAKTKGI
+1258 EQPNIFAKTKGL
-1270 FEGLEKQGEVYSISK
+1270 FEGLEKQGEVYSIPK
-1285 QVEGAQDFME
+1285 QVDGAQHFMD
-1295 ALHQSK
+1295 ALHQFK

>member
-1 MIGYLY
+1 M
-7 GHKKYIQITSY
+7 KK
-18 QILSRYTETSTDGI
+18 
-32 WQRKEKLGEKY
+32 
-43 EENIIFALFS
+43 NIIFALFS
-53 AFMVIAIAVGFYMHW
+53 AFMVIAIAVGFYMQW
-68 NLTAIAILLGILFVG
+68 NPTVIVILLGMSFMG

-89 GICQHLIMSIVVSC
+89 GICRHLIMLRVIFC
-103 KEKIHKAYR
+103 KEKIDKAYR
-112 KYIRRIAVNCG
+112 KYIRKIAVNCS

-297 FLFGLSICVFILG
+297 FLFGSSICIFILG

-354 ILYLFQEKKYNIVI
+354 ILYLFQEKKYNVVI

-395 EIGRRIIFLYA
+395 EIGRRIVFLYA

-428 IPFVNVSNS
+428 IPFVNASNS

-442 RKIAN
+442 RKITD

-452 AEVRS
+452 AEVSS

-485 LLDKKLN
+485 LLDKKL
-492 KEKLLAMIL
+492 KKGKLLAMIL
-501 YKNLFPTDFSLLHQ
+501 YKNLYPTDFSWLHQ
-515 NKGVVYQTFFSA
+515 NKGVVYETFMSS
-527 PKIRNEIREDDS
+527 PKIRSEIREDDS
-539 DRLKEIDSEIQA
+539 DRLKEIDSEIQG

-572 KLWPGDD
+572 KLWPGPGWD
-579 WEIYCDGGKKQI
+579 IYCDGRNI
-591 SSLFSE
+591 DINSLYSE
-597 ENILHILDGNIYFEN
+597 DNIQHILKGNIFFRNSIYSN
-612 KYYRYQTRHL
+612 SVKHL
-622 NADEIKSS
+622 NTDEIKAT
-630 LGESYKYR
+630 LGESYKYSV
-638 IRKKIIQSVADDKIK
+638 RKKYIQSVANNKIEN
-653 TLRDKR
+653 LRDER
-659 KVLMD
+659 RAFMD
-664 DIAAIDKY
+664 EMAAIDKY
-672 TLSVIAKTERD
+672 TLTDIAKSDRD
-683 IFEHVE
+683 IFEHVD
-689 IPKGEEEK
+689 IPKGQEEK

-754 LIQNLSAVDYDHK
+754 LIQNLSVVDYDHK

-775 EYCLLHE
+775 KFCLLHE
-782 DEYEEECDAIL
+782 DEYEDECDAIL
-793 KQMIVHE
+793 KQMVVHE

-810 QEGNCVPTFIKRLA
+810 QEGNCVPTFIKRLV

-831 KSLDMDK
+831 KSLNMDMN
-838 KHTNKDK
+838 HTNKDK
-845 DRVISTLFKYADIN
+845 DRVISTMFKYADIN
-859 DIRAINTSY
+859 DIRSVNTSY
-868 PFNTYINDNNNYS
+868 PFNTYVNDNYNYP
-881 DLFEDIDQVRARELL
+881 DLFEDIDQKKVRELL
-896 DLLNLNV
+896 DLLDLNV
-903 QSLID
+903 QSLKD
-908 DSNAADTY
+908 DSNGTDTY

-926 LTLDNIKVIF
+926 LTLDNVKVIF
-936 KHNDLPVVDLDSAI
+936 KHNELPVDNLDSAI
-950 YTSIEET
+950 YTSIEAA
-957 ELNELQDYVLLEL
+957 ELNELQGYVHQEL
-970 PAFVENLML
+970 PAFVDNLML
-979 ASSNIHES
+979 TSSNTHES

-999 QTSDIIKLI
+999 KVDDIIKLI
-1008 KHNDTLW
+1008 KHNNTLW
-1015 DDCKGISDEN
+1015 DDCKDITDKDVVST
-1025 IVRNLFWK
+1025 LFAE
-1033 NKIKMTIKNVKH
+1033 NKIKMTFENVKH
-1045 YCSCIGTWK
+1045 YCSCIGSWN
-1054 IDSSLVVFMN
+1054 IDGTLVAFMN
-1064 LNEEKTMEE
+1064 CNEENSIEE
-1073 FTKLVQS
+1073 FTKLMES
-1080 NDEHETELLAS
+1080 NDEHEKELLSS
-1091 VVKSDNINDNIAF
+1091 VVESDGINDKIAF
-1104 SIFNNHWLI
+1104 SIFNNRILI
-1113 DAWSKELSQLNETRV
+1113 DVWCKDLSQINVKRI
-1128 RYVVDEGIITVS
+1128 RYVVDEGIISIS
-1140 PSIYQD
+1140 PSTYQD
-1146 IIKGNPKLSKY
+1146 IITEHPRLSKY
-1157 LLCKDPDKIISEW
+1157 LLCKNPDNIISEW
-1170 DEFAFSITTVV
+1170 DEFAFSITDVV
-1181 EILSWVEYK
+1181 EMLSWIEYK
-1190 KYHSFILDKIETE
+1190 KYHNFILNKIELE
-1203 SVTPIIA
+1203 SITPTIA
-1210 NALLAYFS
+1210 NALLSYFC
-1218 KSDSE
+1218 KSYSE

-1229 KEAMEKSDN
+1229 TEAMEKSSN
-1238 PALKILA
+1238 PVLKVLA

-1270 FEGLEKQGEVYSISK
+1270 FEGLDKQGEVYSISK
-1285 QVEGAQDFME
+1285 QVKGAQNFMNV
-1295 ALHQSK
+1295 LHQFR
-1301 YIGQVKEK
+1301 YIGQVKKK

>member
-1 MIGYLY
+1 M
-7 GHKKYIQITSY
+7 KK
-18 QILSRYTETSTDGI
+18 
-32 WQRKEKLGEKY
+32 
-43 EENIIFALFS
+43 NIIFALFT
-53 AFMVIAIAVGFYMHW
+53 AFMLIDISVGFYMQW
-68 NLTAIAILLGILFVG
+68 NPTVIVILLGMLFMG

-89 GICQHLIMSIVVSC
+89 GICRHLIISSIISY

-464 VFVNDMRVL
+464 AFVNDMRVL

-501 YKNLFPTDFSLLHQ
+501 YKNLYPTDFSLLHQ
-515 NKGVVYQTFFSA
+515 NKGVVYETFISTGLL
-527 PKIRNEIREDDS
+527 KDEIKKDDWK
-539 DRLKEIDSEIQA
+539 RLEEIDLEIQA
-551 ISEETL
+551 ISEESL

-672 TLSVIAKTERD
+672 TLTDIAKSDRD
-683 IFEHVE
+683 IFEHVD

-697 YKVLKYFLE
+697 YKVLKYLLE

-720 FQEGRLTPSDQE
+720 FQEGRLTPSDQK
-732 FLLSIKFNTPKEF
+732 FLLSIKFNAPKEF

-754 LIQNLSAVDYDHK
+754 LIQNLSVVDYDHK

-775 EYCLLHE
+775 KFCLLHE
-782 DEYEEECDAIL
+782 DEYEDECDAIL
-793 KQMIVHE
+793 KQMVVHE

-810 QEGNCVPTFIKRLA
+810 QEGDCVPTFIKRLV

-936 KHNDLPVVDLDSAI
+936 KHNDLPVVNLDSAI

-1113 DAWSKELSQLNETRV
+1113 DVWSKELSQLNETRV

>member
-1 MIGYLY
+1 M
-7 GHKKYIQITSY
+7 KT
-18 QILSRYTETSTDGI
+18 
-32 WQRKEKLGEKY
+32 
-43 EENIIFALFS
+43 NIIFALFT
-53 AFMVIAIAVGFYMHW
+53 AFIVIAIAVGFYMQW
-68 NLTAIAILLGILFVG
+68 NPIVIAILLGMLFVG

-89 GICQHLIMSIVVSC
+89 GICRHLIIPSVNSW

-133 TGENH
+133 TGEKH

-204 VEVNMSES
+204 VEVNMPKS
-212 DSTPKSNEDSFE
+212 DSTPKSKEDSFE

-250 RIERTSRK
+250 RIERTSSK
-258 KRIFVVVCILLFVV
+258 KRILNTVSILLFVV
-272 ANLCLFCQ
+272 ANLFLFCQ
-280 EQVTKYFLI
+280 KQVTKYFLI

-297 FLFGLSICVFILG
+297 FLFGIIICVFIIG
-310 ICVILFQLILFIKK
+310 IWVVLFQLILFIKK
-324 ISIKNLTLDK
+324 ISVKNLTLDK

-354 ILYLFQEKKYNIVI
+354 ILYLFQEKKYNVVI

-395 EIGRRIIFLYA
+395 EIGRRIVFLYA

-428 IPFVNVSNS
+428 IPFVNASNS

-464 VFVNDMRVL
+464 AFVNDMRVL
-473 TNVVNEFDLYRN
+473 TNVVNEFELYRN

-501 YKNLFPTDFSLLHQ
+501 YKNLYPTDFSLLHQ
-515 NKGVVYQTFFSA
+515 NKGVVYETFMSA
-527 PKIRNEIREDDS
+527 KTLRDEIQKDDWA
-539 DRLKEIDSEIQA
+539 RLEEIDLEIQA
-551 ISEETL
+551 INEECVK
-557 RSIEE
+557 SIEE
-562 LRAVIVGKLL
+562 LRAVIIGKLM
-572 KLWPGDD
+572 KLWPGED
-579 WEIYCDGGKKQI
+579 WNIYCNRSRKSITD
-591 SSLFSE
+591 LYSE
-597 ENILHILDGNIYFEN
+597 ENIQLILKGNVSFESRHN
-612 KYYRYQTRHL
+612 YRPRNLTL
-622 NADEIKSS
+622 DEIKTT
-630 LGESYKYR
+630 LGESYYYTK
-638 IRKKIIQSVADDKIK
+638 RKEQIQSAANNKIEY
-653 TLRDKR
+653 LRDER
-659 KVLMD
+659 RAFMD
-664 DIAAIDKY
+664 EIAVTNKY
-672 TLSVIAKTERD
+672 TLLDIAKSDRN
-683 IFEHVE
+683 IFEYVGT
-689 IPKGEEEK
+689 IKGHEEK
-697 YKVLKYFLE
+697 YKVLKYLLE

-720 FQEGRLTPSDQE
+720 FHEGRLTPSDQE
-732 FLLSIKFNTPKEF
+732 FLLSIKFNAPKEF

-754 LIQNLSAVDYDHK
+754 LIQNLSVVDYDHK

-793 KQMIVHE
+793 KQMVVHE
-800 QYIDLLYQFM
+800 EYIDLLYQFVH
-810 QEGNCVPTFIKRLA
+810 EGNCVPTFIKRLV
-824 HIDKNVW
+824 HIDNVW
-831 KSLDMDK
+831 KSLDKDIN
-838 KHTNKDK
+838 HITKDK
-845 DRVISTLFKYADIN
+845 DKVISMMFKYADIN
-859 DIRAINTSY
+859 DIRTINTSY
-868 PFNTYINDNNNYS
+868 PFNNYINDNNNYS
-881 DLFEDIDQVRARELL
+881 NLFEDIDQVRARELL

-926 LTLDNIKVIF
+926 LTLDNVKVIF
-936 KHNDLPVVDLDSAI
+936 KYNELPVDNLDSAI

-957 ELNELQDYVLLEL
+957 ELNELQDYVHQEL
-970 PAFVENLML
+970 PAIVENLML
-979 ASSNIHES
+979 ASSNTHES
-987 SDTIVSLMDEDI
+987 SDTIVSLMEEDI

-1015 DDCKGISDEN
+1015 DDCKN
-1025 IVRNLFWK
+1025 ITDQNVVSTLFVE
-1033 NKIKMTIKNVKH
+1033 NKIKMTFENVKY
-1045 YCSCIGTWK
+1045 YCSCIGSWN
-1054 IDSSLVVFMN
+1054 IDNILTAFMN
-1064 LNEEKTMEE
+1064 RNEEKSMEE
-1073 FTKLVQS
+1073 FTKLVES
-1080 NDEHETELLAS
+1080 NDAHEIELLLS
-1091 VVKSDNINDNIAF
+1091 VVQADDIKDNIAY
-1104 SIFNNHWLI
+1104 SVFNNHCLI
-1113 DAWSKELSQLNETRV
+1113 DVWSKNLSQLNVKRV
-1128 RYVVDEGIITVS
+1128 RYVVDEGIISIS
-1140 PSIYQD
+1140 PSNYQD
-1146 IIKGNPKLSKY
+1146 IITEHPLLSKY
-1157 LLCKDPDKIISEW
+1157 LLCKNPDSIISEW
-1170 DEFAFSITTVV
+1170 DEFAFSITAVV
-1181 EILSWVEYK
+1181 EMLSWIEYK
-1190 KYHSFILDKIETE
+1190 KYHNFILNKIELE
-1203 SVTPIIA
+1203 SITPTIA
-1210 NALLAYFS
+1210 NALLSYFS

-1229 KEAMEKSDN
+1229 AEAMEKSSN
-1238 PALKILA
+1238 PALKVLA

-1252 RLIAMN
+1252 RIIAVN
-1258 ELAGIFAKTKGI
+1258 ELPNIFAKTKGI

-1285 QVEGAQDFME
+1285 QVEGAQDFMN
-1295 ALHQSK
+1295 ALHQFR

>member
-1 MIGYLY
+1 M
-7 GHKKYIQITSY
+7 KA
-18 QILSRYTETSTDGI
+18 
-32 WQRKEKLGEKY
+32 
-43 EENIIFALFS
+43 NIIFTLLT
-53 AFMVIAIAVGFYMHW
+53 AFMLIAIAVGFYIKW
-68 NLTAIAILLGILFVG
+68 DSTAIAILFGLLFVG
-83 TICYLI
+83 IICNLI
-89 GICQHLIMSIVVSC
+89 SYCKKLILPFGRYC
-103 KEKIHKAYR
+103 KAKIHKSYR
-112 KYIRRIAVNCG
+112 IIIRRLAVNCN
-123 RKVNRWKLED
+123 RKINRWKLEETD
-133 TGENH
+133 ERQ
-138 ISLLSPIDDFKR
+138 ISLLSPIDDFNR

-193 YHYVNVSLASF
+193 YYYVNVSLASF
-204 VEVNMSES
+204 VEVNLS
-212 DSTPKSNEDSFE
+212 DSDTTVKSKQDSFE

-250 RIERTSRK
+250 RIERTSSR
-258 KRIFVVVCILLFVV
+258 KRILMTVSILVFVV
-272 ANLCLFCQ
+272 ANLFLFCQ
-280 EQVTKYFLI
+280 EQLAKFFLI

-310 ICVILFQLILFIKK
+310 ICVILFQLILFVKK
-324 ISIKNLTLDK
+324 ISIKNLSLDK

-354 ILYLFQEKKYNIVI
+354 ILYLFQEKKYNVVI

-464 VFVNDMRVL
+464 AFVNDMRVL

-501 YKNLFPTDFSLLHQ
+501 YKNLYPTDFSLLHQ
-515 NKGVVYQTFFSA
+515 NKGVVYETFISA
-527 PKIRNEIREDDS
+527 EKLRDEIQKDDRKQI
-539 DRLKEIDSEIQA
+539 DDIDSEIQA
-551 ISEETL
+551 INEECL
-557 RSIEE
+557 RNLNE
-562 LRAVIVGKLL
+562 LYAVIIGKFITLCPDGGWYL
-572 KLWPGDD
+572 
-579 WEIYCDGGKKQI
+579 YCDQKRRYI
-591 SSLFSE
+591 SDFYSD
-597 ENILHILDGNIYFEN
+597 ENILKILNGQVGFFDNRYGTRFFSKEDIKKALGN
-612 KYYRYQTRHL
+612 
-622 NADEIKSS
+622 
-630 LGESYKYR
+630 SYDYVK
-638 IRKKIIQSVADDKIK
+638 RKELIQSIADDKIED
-653 TLRDKR
+653 LREER
-659 KVLMD
+659 KAFMD
-664 DIAAIDKY
+664 AISATEKFTILDIAKSDW
-672 TLSVIAKTERD
+672 D
-683 IFEHVE
+683 IFEHVD

-697 YKVLKYFLE
+697 HKVLKYLLE
-706 KGYIDEEYFFYISI
+706 KGYIDEKYFFYISI

-754 LIQNLSAVDYDHK
+754 LIQNLSIVDYDHK

-782 DEYEEECDAIL
+782 DGYEDKCDAIL
-793 KQMIVHE
+793 KQLVVHE
-800 QYIDLLYQFM
+800 QYIDLLYKFM
-810 QEGNCVPTFIKRLA
+810 QEGDCVPTFIKRLV

-831 KSLDMDK
+831 KSLNMDMN
-838 KHTNKDK
+838 HTNKHK
-845 DRVISTLFKYADIN
+845 DMVISTMFKYADIN
-859 DIRAINTSY
+859 DIRTVNTTY

-881 DLFEDIDQVRARELL
+881 ELFENIDQTRVRKLL
-896 DLLNLNV
+896 DLLDLNV
-903 QSLID
+903 QLLKD
-908 DSNAADTY
+908 DSKGTDTY

-926 LTLDNIKVIF
+926 LTLDNVKVIF
-936 KHNDLPVVDLDSAI
+936 KHNELPVDNLDSAI
-950 YTSIEET
+950 YTSIEAA
-957 ELNELQDYVLLEL
+957 ELNELQGYVHQEL
-970 PAFVENLML
+970 PAFVDNLML
-979 ASSNIHES
+979 APSNTHES
-987 SDTIVSLMDEDI
+987 SGTIVSLMDEDI
-999 QTSDIIKLI
+999 KVDDIIKLI
-1008 KHNDTLW
+1008 KHNNTLW
-1015 DDCKGISDEN
+1015 DDCKDITDKDVVST
-1025 IVRNLFWK
+1025 LFVE
-1033 NKIKMTIKNVKH
+1033 NKIKMTFENVKH
-1045 YCSCIGTWK
+1045 YCSCIGSWN
-1054 IDSSLVVFMN
+1054 IDDTLVAFMN
-1064 LNEEKTMEE
+1064 RNEEKSMEE
-1073 FTKLVQS
+1073 FTKLVEC
-1080 NDEHETELLAS
+1080 NDEHEKELLSS
-1091 VVKSDNINDNIAF
+1091 VVESDGINDKIAF
-1104 SIFNNHWLI
+1104 SIFNNRILI
-1113 DAWSKELSQLNETRV
+1113 DIWCKDLSQLNVKRI
-1128 RYVVDEGIITVS
+1128 RYVVDEGIIS
-1140 PSIYQD
+1140 IYPSTYQD
-1146 IIKGNPKLSKY
+1146 IITEHPRLSKY
-1157 LLCKDPDKIISEW
+1157 LLCKNPDNIISEW
-1170 DEFAFSITTVV
+1170 DEFAFSITDVV
-1181 EILSWVEYK
+1181 EMLSWIEYK
-1190 KYHSFILDKIETE
+1190 KYHNFILNKIELE
-1203 SVTPIIA
+1203 SITPTIA
-1210 NALLAYFS
+1210 NALLSYFC
-1218 KSDSE
+1218 KSYSE

-1229 KEAMEKSDN
+1229 TEAMEKSSN
-1238 PALKILA
+1238 PVLKVLA

-1252 RLIAMN
+1252 RIIAVN
-1258 ELAGIFAKTKGI
+1258 ELPNIFAKTKGI

-1285 QVEGAQDFME
+1285 QVKGAQNFMNV
-1295 ALHQSK
+1295 LHQFR

>member
-1 MIGYLY
+1 M
-7 GHKKYIQITSY
+7 KA
-18 QILSRYTETSTDGI
+18 
-32 WQRKEKLGEKY
+32 
-43 EENIIFALFS
+43 NIIFTLLT
-53 AFMVIAIAVGFYMHW
+53 AFMLIAIAVGFYMKW
-68 NLTAIAILLGILFVG
+68 DSTAIAILFGLSFVDIICNLISYCKKLILPFCRYSK
-83 TICYLI
+83 T
-89 GICQHLIMSIVVSC
+89 
-103 KEKIHKAYR
+103 KIHKSYR
-112 KYIRRIAVNCG
+112 IIIRRLAVNCS
-123 RKVNRWKLED
+123 RKINRWKLEETD
-133 TGENH
+133 ERQ

-150 HKEYI
+150 HKEYV
-155 IRLKNAIDQPNV
+155 IRLKNAIVQPNV

-204 VEVNMSES
+204 VEVNLS
-212 DSTPKSNEDSFE
+212 DGDNTVKGKEDGFE

-250 RIERTSRK
+250 RIERTSHK
-258 KRIFVVVCILLFVV
+258 KRILVVVCILLFVV

-297 FLFGLSICVFILG
+297 FLFGLSICIFILG

-354 ILYLFQEKKYNIVI
+354 ILYLFQEKKYNVVI

-395 EIGRRIIFLYA
+395 EIGRRIVFLYA

-428 IPFVNVSNS
+428 IPFVNVSTS

-442 RKIAN
+442 RKIAD

-452 AEVRS
+452 IEVRS

-464 VFVNDMRVL
+464 AFVNDMRVL

-501 YKNLFPTDFSLLHQ
+501 YKNLYPTDFSLLHQ
-515 NKGVVYQTFFSA
+515 NKGVVYETFISTGLL
-527 PKIRNEIREDDS
+527 KDEIKKDDWK
-539 DRLKEIDSEIQA
+539 RLDDIDSEIQA
-551 ISEETL
+551 INGECL
-557 RSIEE
+557 RNLNE
-562 LRAVIVGKLL
+562 LYAVIIGKFITLCPDGGWYL
-572 KLWPGDD
+572 
-579 WEIYCDGGKKQI
+579 YCDHKRRYI
-591 SSLFSE
+591 SDFYSD
-597 ENILHILDGNIYFEN
+597 ENILKILNGQVGFSDNRYGTRFFSKEDIKKALGN
-612 KYYRYQTRHL
+612 
-622 NADEIKSS
+622 
-630 LGESYKYR
+630 SYDYVK
-638 IRKKIIQSVADDKIK
+638 RKELIQSIANDKIEDQ
-653 TLRDKR
+653 RDKR

-664 DIAAIDKY
+664 EMAAIDKY
-672 TLSVIAKTERD
+672 TLTDIAKSDRD
-683 IFEHVE
+683 IFEHVD
-689 IPKGEEEK
+689 ILKGQEEK

-732 FLLSIKFNTPKEF
+732 FLLSIKFNAHKDF

-754 LIQNLSAVDYDHK
+754 LIQNLSIVDYDHK

-775 EYCLLHE
+775 KFCLLYE
-782 DEYEEECDAIL
+782 DKYEDKCDAIL
-793 KQMIVHE
+793 KQLVVHE
-800 QYIDLLYQFM
+800 QYIDLLYKFM
-810 QEGNCVPTFIKRLA
+810 QEGDCVPTFIKRLL

-831 KSLDMDK
+831 KLLDMDK

-845 DRVISTLFKYADIN
+845 DRVISTMFRYADIN
-859 DIRAINTSY
+859 DIRTVNISY
-868 PFNTYINDNNNYS
+868 PFNTYINDNNNYFE
-881 DLFEDIDQVRARELL
+881 LFENIDQARVRKLL
-896 DLLNLNV
+896 DLLDLNI
-903 QSLID
+903 QSLKD
-908 DSNAADTY
+908 DSNGTDTY

-926 LTLDNIKVIF
+926 QTLDNIKVIF
-936 KHNDLPVVDLDSAI
+936 KHNELPVDNLDSAI

-957 ELNELQDYVLLEL
+957 ELNELQGYVHQEL
-970 PAFVENLML
+970 PTFVENLMFVP
-979 ASSNIHES
+979 SNTNES
-987 SDTIVSLMDEDI
+987 SDSIVSLMDEDI

-1008 KHNDTLW
+1008 KHNVTLW
-1015 DDCKGISDEN
+1015 DDCRGITDDN
-1025 IVRNLFWK
+1025 IVRTMFWE
-1033 NKIKMTIKNVKH
+1033 NKIKMTIENVKH
-1045 YCSCIGTWK
+1045 YCSCIGSWN
-1054 IDSSLVVFMN
+1054 IDDTLVAFMN
-1064 LNEEKTMEE
+1064 RNEEKSMEE
-1073 FTKLVQS
+1073 FTKLVEI
-1080 NDEHETELLAS
+1080 NDEHEIKLLAS
-1091 VVKSDNINDNIAF
+1091 VVQSDDINDNIAF
-1104 SIFNNHWLI
+1104 SVFNNHRLI
-1113 DAWSKELSQLNETRV
+1113 DIWCNDLSQLNETRV
-1128 RYVVDEGIITVS
+1128 RYVVDEGIISIS
-1140 PSIYQD
+1140 PSTYQD
-1146 IIKGNPKLSKY
+1146 IISEHPQMSKY
-1157 LLCKDPDKIISEW
+1157 LLCKNPDNIISEW

-1181 EILSWVEYK
+1181 GMLSWVEYK
-1190 KYHSFILDKIETE
+1190 KYHNFILNKIELE
-1203 SVTPIIA
+1203 SITPTIA
-1210 NALLAYFS
+1210 NALLSYFC
-1218 KSDSE
+1218 KPDSE

-1229 KEAMEKSDN
+1229 TEAMVKSSN
-1238 PALKILA
+1238 PALKVLA

-1252 RLIAMN
+1252 RIIAIN
-1258 ELAGIFAKTKGI
+1258 ELPNIFAKTKGI

-1285 QVEGAQDFME
+1285 QVEGAQHFMD
-1295 ALHQSK
+1295 ALHQFR

-1309 GDYLTGKVLKR
+1309 GDHLTGKVLKR

>member
-1 MIGYLY
+1 M
-7 GHKKYIQITSY
+7 KS
-18 QILSRYTETSTDGI
+18 
-32 WQRKEKLGEKY
+32 
-43 EENIIFALFS
+43 NIIFTLLT
-53 AFMVIAIAVGFYMHW
+53 AFMLIAISVGFYMQW
-68 NLTAIAILLGILFVG
+68 NPTVIVILLGMLFVG

-89 GICQHLIMSIVVSC
+89 GICQHLIMPSVNSW

-123 RKVNRWKLED
+123 RKVIRWKLED
-133 TGENH
+133 AGEIH

-204 VEVNMSES
+204 VEVNLS
-212 DSTPKSNEDSFE
+212 DGDNTVKGKEDGFE

-250 RIERTSRK
+250 RIERISKK
-258 KRIFVVVCILLFVV
+258 KRILMVLGILLFVV

-297 FLFGLSICVFILG
+297 FLFGISICVFIIG
-310 ICVILFQLILFIKK
+310 IWVVLFQLILFIKK

-354 ILYLFQEKKYNIVI
+354 ILYLFQGNKYNVVI

-395 EIGRRIIFLYA
+395 EIGRRIVFLYA

-428 IPFVNVSNS
+428 IPFVNASNS

-442 RKIAN
+442 RKITG
-447 LHIPE
+447 LRIPE
-452 AEVRS
+452 VEVSS

-464 VFVNDMRVL
+464 AFVNDMRVL

-501 YKNLFPTDFSLLHQ
+501 YKNLYPTDFSLLHQ
-515 NKGVVYQTFFSA
+515 NKGVVYEAFMSA
-527 PKIRNEIREDDS
+527 
-539 DRLKEIDSEIQA
+539 
-551 ISEETL
+551 ETL
-557 RSIEE
+557 RDEILEDDRTQIDKVDSNLQAINEE
-562 LRAVIVGKLL
+562 CLRNLNELYAVIIGKFITLYPDGGWYL
-572 KLWPGDD
+572 
-579 WEIYCDGGKKQI
+579 YCDNKRRGI
-591 SSLFSE
+591 SEFYSD
-597 ENILHILDGNIYFEN
+597 ENILKILNGQVGFSEDYSRPRFFSKE
-612 KYYRYQTRHL
+612 
-622 NADEIKSS
+622 EIKNV
-630 LGESYKYR
+630 LGNSFDYEK
-638 IRKKIIQSVADDKIK
+638 RKKRIQSITDDKIK

-659 KVLMD
+659 KALMD
-664 DIAAIDKY
+664 DIAAIEKH
-672 TLSVIAKTERD
+672 TLSDIAKSDRD
-683 IFEHVE
+683 IFEHVGT
-689 IPKGEEEK
+689 IKGQEEK
-697 YKVLKYFLE
+697 YKVLKYLLE

-732 FLLSIKFNTPKEF
+732 FLLSIKFNAPKEF

-793 KQMIVHE
+793 KQMVVHE

-810 QEGNCVPTFIKRLA
+810 QEGNCVPTFIKRLV
-824 HIDKNVW
+824 HIDNVW
-831 KSLDMDK
+831 KSLDKDIN
-838 KHTNKDK
+838 HITKDK
-845 DRVISTLFKYADIN
+845 DKVISAMFKYADIN
-859 DIRAINTSY
+859 DIRTVNTSY

-881 DLFEDIDQVRARELL
+881 DLFEDIDQVRARKLL

-908 DSNAADTY
+908 DNNAADTY

-926 LTLDNIKVIF
+926 LTLDNVKVIF
-936 KHNDLPVVDLDSAI
+936 KHNELPVDNLDSAI

-957 ELNELQDYVLLEL
+957 ELNELQDYVHQEL

-1025 IVRNLFWK
+1025 IVRNLFWE
-1033 NKIKMTIKNVKH
+1033 NKIKMTIENVKH
-1045 YCSCIGTWK
+1045 YCSCIGTCK

-1091 VVKSDNINDNIAF
+1091 VVKSDNIIDNIAF

-1113 DAWSKELSQLNETRV
+1113 DVWSKELSQLNETRV

-1210 NALLAYFS
+1210 NALLSYFS

-1238 PALKILA
+1238 PALKILT

-1270 FEGLEKQGEVYSISK
+1270 FEGLDKQGEVYSISK
-1285 QVEGAQDFME
+1285 QIEGAQHFME

-1301 YIGQVKEK
+1301 YIGLVKEK

>member
-1 MIGYLY
+1 M
-7 GHKKYIQITSY
+7 KK
-18 QILSRYTETSTDGI
+18 
-32 WQRKEKLGEKY
+32 
-43 EENIIFALFS
+43 NIIFALFS
-53 AFMVIAIAVGFYMHW
+53 AFMVIAIAVGFYMQW
-68 NLTAIAILLGILFVG
+68 NPTVIVILLGMSFMG

-89 GICQHLIMSIVVSC
+89 GICRHLIMSRVIFC
-103 KEKIHKAYR
+103 KEKIDKAYR
-112 KYIRRIAVNCG
+112 KYIRKIAVNCS

-297 FLFGLSICVFILG
+297 FLFGLSICIFILG

-324 ISIKNLTLDK
+324 ICIKNLTLDK

-354 ILYLFQEKKYNIVI
+354 ILYLFQEKKYNVVI

-395 EIGRRIIFLYA
+395 EIGRRIVFLYA

-464 VFVNDMRVL
+464 AFVNDMRVL

-638 IRKKIIQSVADDKIK
+638 IRKKIIQSVADNKIK

-672 TLSVIAKTERD
+672 TLSVIAKTDRD

-754 LIQNLSAVDYDHK
+754 LIQNLSVVDYDHK

-775 EYCLLHE
+775 KFCLLHE
-782 DEYEEECDAIL
+782 DEYEDECDAIL
-793 KQMIVHE
+793 KQMVVHE

-810 QEGNCVPTFIKRLA
+810 QEGNCVPTFIKRLV

-859 DIRAINTSY
+859 DIRTVNTTY

-881 DLFEDIDQVRARELL
+881 ELFENIDQTRVRELL
-896 DLLNLNV
+896 DLLDLNV
-903 QSLID
+903 QSLKD
-908 DSNAADTY
+908 DSNGTDTY

-926 LTLDNIKVIF
+926 LTLDNVKVIF
-936 KHNDLPVVDLDSAI
+936 KHNELPVDNLDSAI
-950 YTSIEET
+950 YTSIEAA
-957 ELNELQDYVLLEL
+957 ELNELQGYVHQEL
-970 PAFVENLML
+970 PAFVDNLML
-979 ASSNIHES
+979 TSSNTHES

-999 QTSDIIKLI
+999 KVDDIIKLI
-1008 KHNDTLW
+1008 KHNNTLW
-1015 DDCKGISDEN
+1015 DDCKDITDKDVVST
-1025 IVRNLFWK
+1025 LFAE
-1033 NKIKMTIKNVKH
+1033 NKIKVTIKNVKH

-1054 IDSSLVVFMN
+1054 IDRLLVVFMN

-1104 SIFNNHWLI
+1104 SIFDNHWLI

>member
-1 MIGYLY
+1 M
-7 GHKKYIQITSY
+7 KK
-18 QILSRYTETSTDGI
+18 
-32 WQRKEKLGEKY
+32 
-43 EENIIFALFS
+43 NIIFALFS
-53 AFMVIAIAVGFYMHW
+53 AFMVIAISVGFYMQW
-68 NLTAIAILLGILFVG
+68 NPTVIAISLGMLFMG

-89 GICQHLIMSIVVSC
+89 GICQHLIMPSVNFY

-123 RKVNRWKLED
+123 RKVNRWKLEETD
-133 TGENH
+133 ERQ

-395 EIGRRIIFLYA
+395 EIGRRIVFLYA
-406 LKDDIFAN
+406 LKDDIFTN

-428 IPFVNVSNS
+428 IPFVNASNS

-442 RKIAN
+442 RKITG
-447 LHIPE
+447 LRIPE
-452 AEVRS
+452 VEVSS

-485 LLDKKLN
+485 LLDKKLK

-501 YKNLFPTDFSLLHQ
+501 YKNLYPTDFSLLHQ
-515 NKGVVYQTFFSA
+515 NKGVVYETFMSA
-527 PKIRNEIREDDS
+527 
-539 DRLKEIDSEIQA
+539 
-551 ISEETL
+551 ETL
-557 RSIEE
+557 RDEILEDDRTQIDKVDSNLQAINEE
-562 LRAVIVGKLL
+562 CLRNLNELYAVIIGKFITLYPDGGWYL
-572 KLWPGDD
+572 
-579 WEIYCDGGKKQI
+579 YCDNKRRGI
-591 SSLFSE
+591 SEFYSD
-597 ENILHILDGNIYFEN
+597 ENILKILNGQVGFSEDYSRPRFFSKE
-612 KYYRYQTRHL
+612 
-622 NADEIKSS
+622 EIKNV
-630 LGESYKYR
+630 LGNSFDYEK
-638 IRKKIIQSVADDKIK
+638 RKKRIQSITDDKIK

-659 KVLMD
+659 KALMD
-664 DIAAIDKY
+664 DIAAIEKH
-672 TLSVIAKTERD
+672 TLSDIAKSDRD
-683 IFEHVE
+683 IFEHVGT
-689 IPKGEEEK
+689 IKGQEEK
-697 YKVLKYFLE
+697 YKVLKYLLE

-732 FLLSIKFNTPKEF
+732 FLLSIKFNAPKEF

-793 KQMIVHE
+793 KQMVVHE

-810 QEGNCVPTFIKRLA
+810 QEGNCVPTFIKRLV
-824 HIDKNVW
+824 HIDNVW
-831 KSLDMDK
+831 KSLDKDIN
-838 KHTNKDK
+838 HITKDK
-845 DRVISTLFKYADIN
+845 DKVISAMFKYADIN
-859 DIRAINTSY
+859 DIRTVNTSY

-936 KHNDLPVVDLDSAI
+936 KHNDLPVVNLDSAI

-957 ELNELQDYVLLEL
+957 ELNELQDYILLEL

-1033 NKIKMTIKNVKH
+1033 NKIKMTIENVKH

-1113 DAWSKELSQLNETRV
+1113 DVWSKELSQLNETRV

-1229 KEAMEKSDN
+1229 TEAMEKSDN

-1270 FEGLEKQGEVYSISK
+1270 FEGLDKQGEVYSISK
-1285 QVEGAQDFME
+1285 QIEGAQHFME

>member
-1 MIGYLY
+1 ML
-7 GHKKYIQITSY
+7 
-18 QILSRYTETSTDGI
+18 
-32 WQRKEKLGEKY
+32 
-43 EENIIFALFS
+43 
-53 AFMVIAIAVGFYMHW
+53 IAISVGFYMQW
-68 NLTAIAILLGILFVG
+68 NPAVIAISLGMLFMG

-89 GICQHLIMSIVVSC
+89 GICRHLIISSIISY

-280 EQVTKYFLI
+280 KQVTKYFLI

-310 ICVILFQLILFIKK
+310 ICIILFQLILFIKK

-354 ILYLFQEKKYNIVI
+354 ILYLFQEKKYNVVI

-395 EIGRRIIFLYA
+395 EIGRRIVFLYA

-428 IPFVNVSNS
+428 IPFVNASNS

-442 RKIAN
+442 RKITD

-452 AEVRS
+452 AEVSS

-485 LLDKKLN
+485 LLDKKL
-492 KEKLLAMIL
+492 KKGKLLAMIL
-501 YKNLFPTDFSLLHQ
+501 YKNLYPTDFSWLHQ
-515 NKGVVYQTFFSA
+515 NKGVVYETFMSS
-527 PKIRNEIREDDS
+527 PKIRSEIREDDS
-539 DRLKEIDSEIQA
+539 DRLKEIDSEIQG

-572 KLWPGDD
+572 KLWPGPGWD
-579 WEIYCDGGKKQI
+579 IYCDGRNI
-591 SSLFSE
+591 DINSLYSE
-597 ENILHILDGNIYFEN
+597 DNIQHILKGNIFFRNSIYSN
-612 KYYRYQTRHL
+612 SVKHL
-622 NADEIKSS
+622 NTDEIKST
-630 LGESYKYR
+630 LGESYKYSV
-638 IRKKIIQSVADDKIK
+638 RKKNIQSVANNKIEY
-653 TLRDKR
+653 LRDER
-659 KVLMD
+659 RAFMD
-664 DIAAIDKY
+664 GIAAIDKY
-672 TLSVIAKTERD
+672 TLTDIAKSDRD
-683 IFEHVE
+683 IFEHVD

-697 YKVLKYFLE
+697 YKVLKYLLE

-732 FLLSIKFNTPKEF
+732 FLLSIKFNTPKKFE
-745 DYKLQEIPS
+745 YKLQEIPS
-754 LIQNLSAVDYDHK
+754 LIQNLSVVDYDHK

-775 EYCLLHE
+775 KFCLLHE
-782 DEYEEECDAIL
+782 DEYEDECDAIL
-793 KQMIVHE
+793 KQMVVHE

-810 QEGNCVPTFIKRLA
+810 QEGNCVPTFIKRLV

-831 KSLDMDK
+831 KSLNIDMN
-838 KHTNKDK
+838 HTNKDK
-845 DRVISTLFKYADIN
+845 DRVISTMFKYADIN
-859 DIRAINTSY
+859 DIRSVNTSY
-868 PFNTYINDNNNYS
+868 PFNTYVNDNYNYP
-881 DLFEDIDQVRARELL
+881 DLFEDIDQKKVRELL
-896 DLLNLNV
+896 DLLDLNV
-903 QSLID
+903 QSLKD

-926 LTLDNIKVIF
+926 LTLDNVKVIF
-936 KHNDLPVVDLDSAI
+936 KHNELPVDNLDSAI
-950 YTSIEET
+950 YTSIEAA
-957 ELNELQDYVLLEL
+957 ELNELQGYVHQEL
-970 PAFVENLML
+970 PAFVDNLML
-979 ASSNIHES
+979 TSSNTHES

-999 QTSDIIKLI
+999 KVDDIIKLI
-1008 KHNDTLW
+1008 KHNNTLW
-1015 DDCKGISDEN
+1015 DDCKDITDKDVVST
-1025 IVRNLFWK
+1025 LFVE
-1033 NKIKMTIKNVKH
+1033 NKIKMTFENVKH
-1045 YCSCIGTWK
+1045 YCSCIGSWN
-1054 IDSSLVVFMN
+1054 IDGTLVAFMN
-1064 LNEEKTMEE
+1064 CNEEKSMEE
-1073 FTKLVQS
+1073 FTKLVES
-1080 NDEHETELLAS
+1080 NDEHEKELLSS
-1091 VVKSDNINDNIAF
+1091 VVESDGINDKIAF
-1104 SIFNNHWLI
+1104 SIFNNRILI
-1113 DAWSKELSQLNETRV
+1113 DIWCKDLSQLNVKRI
-1128 RYVVDEGIITVS
+1128 RYVVDEGIISIS
-1140 PSIYQD
+1140 PSTYQD
-1146 IIKGNPKLSKY
+1146 IIAEHPLLSKY
-1157 LLCKDPDKIISEW
+1157 LLCKNPDSIISEW
-1170 DEFAFSITTVV
+1170 DEFAFSITDVV
-1181 EILSWVEYK
+1181 EMLNWIEYK
-1190 KYHSFILDKIETE
+1190 KYHNFILNKIELE
-1203 SVTPIIA
+1203 SITPTIA
-1210 NALLAYFS
+1210 NALLSYFC
-1218 KSDSE
+1218 KSYSE

-1229 KEAMEKSDN
+1229 TEAMEKSSN
-1238 PALKILA
+1238 PVLKVLA

-1270 FEGLEKQGEVYSISK
+1270 FEGLDKQGEVYSISK
-1285 QVEGAQDFME
+1285 QVKGAQNFMNV
-1295 ALHQSK
+1295 LHQFR
-1301 YIGQVKEK
+1301 YIGQVKKK

>member
-1 MIGYLY
+1 
-7 GHKKYIQITSY
+7 
-18 QILSRYTETSTDGI
+18 
-32 WQRKEKLGEKY
+32 
-43 EENIIFALFS
+43 
-53 AFMVIAIAVGFYMHW
+53 MVIAIAVGFYMQW
-68 NLTAIAILLGILFVG
+68 NPTVIVILLGMLFVG

-89 GICQHLIMSIVVSC
+89 GICRHLIMPSVNSW

-123 RKVNRWKLED
+123 RKVIRWKLED
-133 TGENH
+133 AGEKH

-212 DSTPKSNEDSFE
+212 DSTPKSKEDSFE

-250 RIERTSRK
+250 RIERTSSK
-258 KRIFVVVCILLFVV
+258 KRILNSVSILLFVV
-272 ANLCLFCQ
+272 ANLFLFCQ

-297 FLFGLSICVFILG
+297 FLFGISICVFIIG
-310 ICVILFQLILFIKK
+310 IWVVLFQLILFIKK

-354 ILYLFQEKKYNIVI
+354 ILYLFQGNKYNVVI

-395 EIGRRIIFLYA
+395 EIGRRIVFLYA

-428 IPFVNVSNS
+428 IPFVNASNS

-442 RKIAN
+442 RKITG
-447 LHIPE
+447 LRIPE
-452 AEVRS
+452 VEVSS

-464 VFVNDMRVL
+464 AFVNDMRVL

-485 LLDKKLN
+485 LLDKKLK

-501 YKNLFPTDFSLLHQ
+501 YKNLYPTDFSLLHQ
-515 NKGVVYQTFFSA
+515 NKGVVYETFMSA
-527 PKIRNEIREDDS
+527 
-539 DRLKEIDSEIQA
+539 
-551 ISEETL
+551 ETL
-557 RSIEE
+557 RDEILEDDRTQIDKVDSNLQAINEE
-562 LRAVIVGKLL
+562 CLRNLNELYAVIIGKFITLYPDGGWYL
-572 KLWPGDD
+572 
-579 WEIYCDGGKKQI
+579 YCDNKRRGI
-591 SSLFSE
+591 SEFYSD
-597 ENILHILDGNIYFEN
+597 ENILKILNGQEGFSEDYSRPRFFSKE
-612 KYYRYQTRHL
+612 
-622 NADEIKSS
+622 EIKNV
-630 LGESYKYR
+630 LGNSFDYEK
-638 IRKKIIQSVADDKIK
+638 RKKRIQSITDDKIK

-659 KVLMD
+659 KALMD
-664 DIAAIDKY
+664 DIAAIEKH
-672 TLSVIAKTERD
+672 TLSDIAKSDRD
-683 IFEHVE
+683 IFEHVGT
-689 IPKGEEEK
+689 IKGQEEK
-697 YKVLKYFLE
+697 YKVLKYLLE

-732 FLLSIKFNTPKEF
+732 FLLSIKFNAPKEF

-793 KQMIVHE
+793 KQMVVHE

-810 QEGNCVPTFIKRLA
+810 QEGNCVPTFIKRLV
-824 HIDKNVW
+824 HIDNVW
-831 KSLDMDK
+831 KSLDKDIN
-838 KHTNKDK
+838 HIAKDK
-845 DRVISTLFKYADIN
+845 NKVISMMFKYADIN
-859 DIRAINTSY
+859 DIRTVNTSY

-881 DLFEDIDQVRARELL
+881 ELFEDIDQVRARELL

-926 LTLDNIKVIF
+926 LTLDNVKVIF
-936 KHNDLPVVDLDSAI
+936 KHNELPVDNLDSAI

-957 ELNELQDYVLLEL
+957 ELNELQDYVHQEL
-970 PAFVENLML
+970 PAIVENLML
-979 ASSNIHES
+979 ASSNTHES
-987 SDTIVSLMDEDI
+987 SDTIVSLMEEDI

-1015 DDCKGISDEN
+1015 DDCKN
-1025 IVRNLFWK
+1025 ITDQNVVSTLFVE
-1033 NKIKMTIKNVKH
+1033 NKIKMTFENVKY
-1045 YCSCIGTWK
+1045 YCSCIGSWN
-1054 IDSSLVVFMN
+1054 IDNILTAFMN
-1064 LNEEKTMEE
+1064 RNEEKSMEE
-1073 FTKLVQS
+1073 FTKLVES
-1080 NDEHETELLAS
+1080 NDAHEIELLLS
-1091 VVKSDNINDNIAF
+1091 VVQADDIKDNIAY
-1104 SIFNNHWLI
+1104 SVFNNHCLI
-1113 DAWSKELSQLNETRV
+1113 DVWSKNLSQLNVKRV
-1128 RYVVDEGIITVS
+1128 RYVVDEGIISIS
-1140 PSIYQD
+1140 PSNYQD
-1146 IIKGNPKLSKY
+1146 IITEHPLLSKY
-1157 LLCKDPDKIISEW
+1157 LLCKNPDSIISEW
-1170 DEFAFSITTVV
+1170 DEFAFSITAVV
-1181 EILSWVEYK
+1181 EMLSWIEYK
-1190 KYHSFILDKIETE
+1190 KYHNFILNKIELE
-1203 SVTPIIA
+1203 SITPTIA
-1210 NALLAYFS
+1210 NALLSYFS

-1229 KEAMEKSDN
+1229 AEAMEKSSN
-1238 PALKILA
+1238 PALKVLA

-1252 RLIAMN
+1252 RIIAVN
-1258 ELAGIFAKTKGI
+1258 ELPNIFAKTKGI

-1285 QVEGAQDFME
+1285 QVEGAQDFMN
-1295 ALHQSK
+1295 ALHQFR

>member
-1 MIGYLY
+1 M
-7 GHKKYIQITSY
+7 
-18 QILSRYTETSTDGI
+18 
-32 WQRKEKLGEKY
+32 EK
-43 EENIIFALFS
+43 NIIFALFT
-53 AFMVIAIAVGFYMHW
+53 AFMLIAISVGFYMQW
-68 NLTAIAILLGILFVG
+68 NPTVIAILLGMLFMG

-89 GICQHLIMSIVVSC
+89 GICRHLIISSIISY

-212 DSTPKSNEDSFE
+212 DSTPKSKEDSFE

-258 KRIFVVVCILLFVV
+258 KRFLVVVCILLFVV

-280 EQVTKYFLI
+280 EQMTKYFLI
-289 PTEVLKSS
+289 PTEVLKFS
-297 FLFGLSICVFILG
+297 FLFGISISVFVIG

-354 ILYLFQEKKYNIVI
+354 ILYLFQGNKYNVVI

-395 EIGRRIIFLYA
+395 EIGRRIVFLYA

-428 IPFVNVSNS
+428 IPFVNASNS

-442 RKIAN
+442 RKITG
-447 LHIPE
+447 LRIPVV
-452 AEVRS
+452 EVSS

-464 VFVNDMRVL
+464 AFVNDMRVL
-473 TNVVNEFDLYRN
+473 TNVVNEFDLYHN
-485 LLDKKLN
+485 LLDKKL
-492 KEKLLAMIL
+492 KKDKLLAMIL
-501 YKNLFPTDFSLLHQ
+501 YKNLYPTDFSLLHQ

-527 PKIRNEIREDDS
+527 PKIRNEILKDDWA
-539 DRLKEIDSEIQA
+539 RLKEIDSEIQG

-557 RSIEE
+557 RSMEE

-572 KLWPGDD
+572 KLWPGVG
-579 WEIYCDGGKKQI
+579 WEIYCNGYQTNI

-597 ENILHILDGNIYFEN
+597 ENIQHILKGKIYFISN
-612 KYYRYQTRHL
+612 GFNSSSRQPNL
-622 NADEIKSS
+622 DEIKST
-630 LGESYKYR
+630 LGESYKYSV
-638 IRKKIIQSVADDKIK
+638 RKKYIQSVANNKIEN
-653 TLRDKR
+653 LRDER
-659 KVLMD
+659 RAFMD
-664 DIAAIDKY
+664 EIAAIEKY
-672 TLSVIAKTERD
+672 TLSDIAKSDKD
-683 IFEHVE
+683 IFAHVA

-697 YKVLKYFLE
+697 YKVLKYLLE

-720 FQEGRLTPSDQE
+720 FQEGRLSPSDQE

-754 LIQNLSAVDYDHK
+754 LIQNLSVVDYDHK

-775 EYCLLHE
+775 KFCLLHE
-782 DEYEEECDAIL
+782 DEYEDECDAIL
-793 KQMIVHE
+793 KQMVVHE

-810 QEGNCVPTFIKRLA
+810 QEGNCVPTFIKRLV

-831 KSLDMDK
+831 KSLNMDMN
-838 KHTNKDK
+838 HTNKDK
-845 DRVISTLFKYADIN
+845 DRVISTMFKYADIN
-859 DIRAINTSY
+859 DIRSVNTSY
-868 PFNTYINDNNNYS
+868 PFNTYVNDNYNYS
-881 DLFEDIDQVRARELL
+881 DLFENIDQKKVRELL
-896 DLLNLNV
+896 DLLDLNV
-903 QSLID
+903 QSLKD
-908 DSNAADTY
+908 DSNGTDTY

-926 LTLDNIKVIF
+926 QTLDNIKVIF
-936 KHNDLPVVDLDSAI
+936 KHNELPVDNLDSAI

-957 ELNELQDYVLLEL
+957 ELNELQGYVHQEL
-970 PAFVENLML
+970 PTFVENLMF
-979 ASSNIHES
+979 APSNTNES
-987 SDTIVSLMDEDI
+987 SDSIVSLMDEDI
-999 QTSDIIKLI
+999 QASDIIKLI
-1008 KHNDTLW
+1008 NHNITLW
-1015 DDCKGISDEN
+1015 DDCKSIMDES
-1025 IVRNLFWK
+1025 IVSTLFVK
-1033 NKIKMTIKNVKH
+1033 NKIKMTFENVKH
-1045 YCSCIGTWK
+1045 YCSCIGSWN
-1054 IDSSLVVFMN
+1054 IDDTLVAFMN
-1064 LNEEKTMEE
+1064 RNEEKSMEE
-1073 FTKLVQS
+1073 FTKLVGN
-1080 NDEHETELLAS
+1080 NDEHEIELLAS
-1091 VVKSDNINDNIAF
+1091 VVQSDDINDNIAF
-1104 SIFNNHWLI
+1104 SVFNNHCLI
-1113 DAWSKELSQLNETRV
+1113 DIWCNDLSQLNETRV
-1128 RYVVDEGIITVS
+1128 RYVVDKGIISIS
-1140 PSIYQD
+1140 PSSYQD
-1146 IIKGNPKLSKY
+1146 IITEHPQMSKY
-1157 LLCKDPDKIISEW
+1157 LLCKNPDNIISEW

-1181 EILSWVEYK
+1181 EMLSWIEYK
-1190 KYHSFILDKIETE
+1190 KYHNFILNKIEME
-1203 SVTPIIA
+1203 SITPAIA
-1210 NALLAYFS
+1210 NALLSYFS
-1218 KSDSE
+1218 KPDSE

-1229 KEAMEKSDN
+1229 TEAMEKSSN
-1238 PALKILA
+1238 PALNVLA

-1252 RLIAMN
+1252 RIIAIN
-1258 ELAGIFAKTKGI
+1258 ELPNIFAKTKGI

-1285 QVEGAQDFME
+1285 QVEGAQHFMD
-1295 ALHQSK
+1295 ALHQFK

>member
-1 MIGYLY
+1 M
-7 GHKKYIQITSY
+7 KK
-18 QILSRYTETSTDGI
+18 
-32 WQRKEKLGEKY
+32 
-43 EENIIFALFS
+43 NIIFALFS
-53 AFMVIAIAVGFYMHW
+53 AFMVMAIAVGFYMQW
-68 NLTAIAILLGILFVG
+68 NPTVIVILLGMSFMG

-89 GICQHLIMSIVVSC
+89 GICRHLIMSRVISC
-103 KEKIHKAYR
+103 KEKIDKAYR
-112 KYIRRIAVNCG
+112 KYIRKIAVNCS

-204 VEVNMSES
+204 VEVNLS
-212 DSTPKSNEDSFE
+212 DGDNTVKGKQDSFE
-224 EQLEYSILQQL
+224 DQLEYSILQQL

-258 KRIFVVVCILLFVV
+258 KRILVVVSILLFIV
-272 ANLCLFCQ
+272 ANLFLFCQ
-280 EQVTKYFLI
+280 EQVNKYFLI

-297 FLFGLSICVFILG
+297 FIFGISISVLFIG
-310 ICVILFQLILFIKK
+310 IFVILFQLILFIKK

-395 EIGRRIIFLYA
+395 EIGRRIVFLYA

-428 IPFVNVSNS
+428 IPFVNASNS

-442 RKIAN
+442 RKISD

-452 AEVRS
+452 AEVSS

-464 VFVNDMRVL
+464 AFVNDMRVL

-485 LLDKKLN
+485 LLDKKLK

-501 YKNLFPTDFSLLHQ
+501 YKNLYPTDFSLLHQ

-672 TLSVIAKTERD
+672 TLSVIAKTDRD
-683 IFEHVE
+683 IFEHVD

-754 LIQNLSAVDYDHK
+754 LIQNLSIVDYDHK

-782 DEYEEECDAIL
+782 DGYEDKCDVIL
-793 KQMIVHE
+793 KQLVVHE

-810 QEGNCVPTFIKRLA
+810 QEGNCVPTFIKRLV
-824 HIDKNVW
+824 HIDNVW
-831 KSLDMDK
+831 KSLDKDIN
-838 KHTNKDK
+838 HITKDK
-845 DRVISTLFKYADIN
+845 DKVISAMFKYADIN
-859 DIRAINTSY
+859 DIRTVNTSY

-881 DLFEDIDQVRARELL
+881 ELFENIDQARVRKLL
-896 DLLNLNV
+896 DLLDLNV
-903 QSLID
+903 QLLKD
-908 DSNAADTY
+908 DSNGTDTY
-916 SYIYENNMYA
+916 SYLYENNMYA
-926 LTLDNIKVIF
+926 LTLDNVKVIF
-936 KHNDLPVVDLDSAI
+936 KHNELPVDNLDSAI
-950 YTSIEET
+950 YTSIEAA
-957 ELNELQDYVLLEL
+957 ELNELQGYVHQEL
-970 PAFVENLML
+970 PAFVDNLML
-979 ASSNIHES
+979 TSSNTHES

-999 QTSDIIKLI
+999 KLDDIIKLI

-1015 DDCKGISDEN
+1015 DDCKDITDKDVVST
-1025 IVRNLFWK
+1025 LFVE
-1033 NKIKMTIKNVKH
+1033 NKIKMTFENVKH
-1045 YCSCIGTWK
+1045 YCSCIGSWN
-1054 IDSSLVVFMN
+1054 IDGTLVAFMN
-1064 LNEEKTMEE
+1064 CNEEKSMEE
-1073 FTKLVQS
+1073 FSKLVES
-1080 NDEHETELLAS
+1080 NDEHEKELLSS
-1091 VVKSDNINDNIAF
+1091 VVESDGINDKIAF
-1104 SIFNNHWLI
+1104 SIFNNRILI
-1113 DAWSKELSQLNETRV
+1113 DIWCKDLSQLNETRV
-1128 RYVVDEGIITVS
+1128 RYVVDKGIISIS
-1140 PSIYQD
+1140 PSTYQD
-1146 IIKGNPKLSKY
+1146 IITEHPQMSKY
-1157 LLCKDPDKIISEW
+1157 LLCKNPDNIISEW
-1170 DEFAFSITTVV
+1170 DEFAFSITDVV
-1181 EILSWVEYK
+1181 EMLSWIEYK
-1190 KYHSFILDKIETE
+1190 KYHNFILNKIELE
-1203 SVTPIIA
+1203 SITPTIA
-1210 NALLAYFS
+1210 NALLSYFS

-1229 KEAMEKSDN
+1229 TEAMEKSSN
-1238 PALKILA
+1238 PALKVLA

-1252 RLIAMN
+1252 RIIAVN
-1258 ELAGIFAKTKGI
+1258 ELPNIFAKAKGI

-1285 QVEGAQDFME
+1285 EVEGAQQFME
-1295 ALHQSK
+1295 TLHQIK

-1309 GDYLTGKVLKR
+1309 GEYLTGKVLKR

>member
-1 MIGYLY
+1 M
-7 GHKKYIQITSY
+7 KS
-18 QILSRYTETSTDGI
+18 
-32 WQRKEKLGEKY
+32 
-43 EENIIFALFS
+43 NIIFALFT
-53 AFMVIAIAVGFYMHW
+53 AFIVIAIAIGFYMQW
-68 NLTAIAILLGILFVG
+68 NPIVVAILMGMLFVG

-89 GICQHLIMSIVVSC
+89 GICRHLIMPSVNSW

-133 TGENH
+133 KGEKH

-204 VEVNMSES
+204 VEVNLS
-212 DSTPKSNEDSFE
+212 DGDNTVKGKEDGFE

-250 RIERTSRK
+250 RIERISKK
-258 KRIFVVVCILLFVV
+258 KRILMVLGILLFVV

-354 ILYLFQEKKYNIVI
+354 ILYLFQENKYNVVI

-395 EIGRRIIFLYA
+395 EIGRRIVFLYA

-428 IPFVNVSNS
+428 IPFVNASNS

-442 RKIAN
+442 RKITG
-447 LHIPE
+447 LRIPE
-452 AEVRS
+452 VEVSS

-464 VFVNDMRVL
+464 AFVNDMRVL

-485 LLDKKLN
+485 LLDKKLK

-501 YKNLFPTDFSLLHQ
+501 YKNLYPTDFSLLHQ
-515 NKGVVYQTFFSA
+515 NKGMVYESFLSA
-527 PKIRNEIREDDS
+527 EKLRDEIQKDDRKRI
-539 DRLKEIDSEIQA
+539 DDIDSEIQA
-551 ISEETL
+551 INEECL
-557 RSIEE
+557 RNLNE
-562 LRAVIVGKLL
+562 LYAVIIGKFITLYPDGGWYL
-572 KLWPGDD
+572 
-579 WEIYCDGGKKQI
+579 YCDNKRRGI
-591 SSLFSE
+591 SEFYSD
-597 ENILHILDGNIYFEN
+597 ENILKILNGQVGFSEDYSRPRFFSKE
-612 KYYRYQTRHL
+612 
-622 NADEIKSS
+622 EIKNV
-630 LGESYKYR
+630 LGNGFDYEK
-638 IRKKIIQSVADDKIK
+638 RKKLIHSITDDKIK

-659 KVLMD
+659 KAFMD
-664 DIAAIDKY
+664 EIAAIEKY
-672 TLSVIAKTERD
+672 TLTDIAKSDRD
-683 IFEHVE
+683 IFEHVD

-697 YKVLKYFLE
+697 YKVLKYLLE

-732 FLLSIKFNTPKEF
+732 FLLSIKFNAPKEF

-754 LIQNLSAVDYDHK
+754 LIQNLSVVDYDHK

-793 KQMIVHE
+793 KQMVVHE
-800 QYIDLLYQFM
+800 EYIDLLYQFM
-810 QEGNCVPTFIKRLA
+810 HEGNCIPTFIKRLV
-824 HIDKNVW
+824 HIDNVW
-831 KSLDMDK
+831 KSLDKDIN
-838 KHTNKDK
+838 HITKDK
-845 DRVISTLFKYADIN
+845 DKVISAMFKYADIN
-859 DIRAINTSY
+859 DIRTVNTSY

-881 DLFEDIDQVRARELL
+881 ELFENIDQARAQKLL
-896 DLLNLNV
+896 DLLDLKV
-903 QSLID
+903 QSLKD
-908 DSNAADTY
+908 DSYGTDTY

-926 LTLDNIKVIF
+926 LTLGNVKVIF
-936 KHNDLPVVDLDSAI
+936 KHNELPVDNLDSAI

-957 ELNELQDYVLLEL
+957 ELNELQGYVHQEL
-970 PAFVENLML
+970 PAFVDNLML
-979 ASSNIHES
+979 TSSNAHES

-999 QTSDIIKLI
+999 KLVDIIKLI

-1015 DDCKGISDEN
+1015 DDCKDITDKDVVST
-1025 IVRNLFWK
+1025 LFVE
-1033 NKIKMTIKNVKH
+1033 NKIKMTFENVKH
-1045 YCSCIGTWK
+1045 YCSCIGSWN
-1054 IDSSLVVFMN
+1054 IDGTLVAFMN
-1064 LNEEKTMEE
+1064 CNEEKSMEE
-1073 FTKLVQS
+1073 FTKLVES
-1080 NDEHETELLAS
+1080 NDAHEIELLAS
-1091 VVKSDNINDNIAF
+1091 VVQSDDINDNIAF
-1104 SIFNNHWLI
+1104 SVFNNHCLI
-1113 DAWSKELSQLNETRV
+1113 DVWSKNLSQLNEKRV
-1128 RYVVDEGIITVS
+1128 RYVVDEGIISIS
-1140 PSIYQD
+1140 PSNYQD
-1146 IIKGNPKLSKY
+1146 IITEHPLLSKY
-1157 LLCKDPDKIISEW
+1157 LLCKNPDNIISEW
-1170 DEFAFSITTVV
+1170 DKFAFSITDVV
-1181 EILSWVEYK
+1181 EMLSWIEYK
-1190 KYHSFILDKIETE
+1190 KYHNFILNKIELE
-1203 SVTPIIA
+1203 SITPDIA
-1210 NALLAYFS
+1210 DALLSYFVN
-1218 KSDSE
+1218 SDSE
-1223 FNLSLY
+1223 FNLPLY
-1229 KEAMEKSDN
+1229 TEAMEKSDN
-1238 PALKILA
+1238 LALKVFA
-1245 STCCIAK
+1245 NTCCIEN
-1252 RLIAMN
+1252 RTIAMN
-1258 ELAGIFAKTKGI
+1258 ELAGIFAKTNGI

-1285 QVEGAQDFME
+1285 QVEGAQDFMN
-1295 ALHQSK
+1295 ALHQFK

>member
-1 MIGYLY
+1 M
-7 GHKKYIQITSY
+7 KK
-18 QILSRYTETSTDGI
+18 
-32 WQRKEKLGEKY
+32 
-43 EENIIFALFS
+43 NIIFALFT
-53 AFMVIAIAVGFYMHW
+53 AFMLIAIAAGFYMQW
-68 NLTAIAILLGILFVG
+68 NPTAIAILLGMLFVG

-89 GICQHLIMSIVVSC
+89 GICRHLIMSSVNSW

-133 TGENH
+133 TREKH
-138 ISLLSPIDDFKR
+138 ISLLSPVDDFKR
-150 HKEYI
+150 HREYV

-212 DSTPKSNEDSFE
+212 DSTSKGKDDSFE

-250 RIERTSRK
+250 RIERTSSR
-258 KRIFVVVCILLFVV
+258 KRILMAVSILVFVV
-272 ANLCLFCQ
+272 ANLFLFCQ
-280 EQVTKYFLI
+280 VQVNKYFLI
-289 PTEVLKSS
+289 PAEVLKSS
-297 FLFGLSICVFILG
+297 SLFGISISVFVIG
-310 ICVILFQLILFIKK
+310 ICVILFKLILFIKK
-324 ISIKNLTLDK
+324 ISIKKLTLDK

-354 ILYLFQEKKYNIVI
+354 ILYLFQEKKYNVVI

-395 EIGRRIIFLYA
+395 EIGRRIVFLYA

-428 IPFVNVSNS
+428 IPFVNASNS

-442 RKIAN
+442 RKITD

-452 AEVRS
+452 AEVSS

-485 LLDKKLN
+485 LLDKKL
-492 KEKLLAMIL
+492 KKGKLLAMIL
-501 YKNLFPTDFSLLHQ
+501 YKNLYPTDFSLLHQ
-515 NKGVVYQTFFSA
+515 NKGVVYETFISA
-527 PKIRNEIREDDS
+527 GILKNEIKKDDWK
-539 DRLKEIDSEIQA
+539 RLEEIDLEIQA
-551 ISEETL
+551 ISEESL

-562 LRAVIVGKLL
+562 LRAVIVGNLL
-572 KLWPGDD
+572 KLWPGVG
-579 WEIYCDGGKKQI
+579 WEIYCNGYKTNI
-591 SSLFSE
+591 TSLFSE
-597 ENILHILDGNIYFEN
+597 ENIQHILKGKIYFLSN
-612 KYYRYQTRHL
+612 GYNYSSRQPNL
-622 NADEIKSS
+622 DEIKST
-630 LGESYKYR
+630 LGESYKYSV
-638 IRKKIIQSVADDKIK
+638 RKKFIQSIADDKIK

-672 TLSVIAKTERD
+672 TLSDIAKTDRD

-732 FLLSIKFNTPKEF
+732 FLLSIKFNAPKEF

-754 LIQNLSAVDYDHK
+754 LIQNLSVVDYDHK

-793 KQMIVHE
+793 KQMVVHE
-800 QYIDLLYQFM
+800 RYIDLLYQFM
-810 QEGNCVPTFIKRLA
+810 QEGNCVPTFIKRLV
-824 HIDKNVW
+824 HIDNVW
-831 KSLDMDK
+831 KSLDKDIN
-838 KHTNKDK
+838 HITKDK
-845 DRVISTLFKYADIN
+845 DKVISAMFKYADIN
-859 DIRAINTSY
+859 DIRTVNTSY

-896 DLLNLNV
+896 DLLDLNV
-903 QSLID
+903 QSLTD

-916 SYIYENNMYA
+916 SYIYDNNMYA

-936 KHNDLPVVDLDSAI
+936 KHNELPVDNLDSAI
-950 YTSIEET
+950 YTTIEGT
-957 ELNELQDYVLLEL
+957 ELNELQGYVHQEL
-970 PAFVENLML
+970 PTFMDNLMF
-979 ASSNIHES
+979 APSNTHES
-987 SDTIVSLMDEDI
+987 SDSIVSLMNEDI

-1008 KHNDTLW
+1008 KHNVTLW
-1015 DDCKGISDEN
+1015 DDCKDITDKDVVST
-1025 IVRNLFWK
+1025 LFWK
-1033 NKIKMTIKNVKH
+1033 NKIKMTIENVKH

-1073 FTKLVQS
+1073 FTKLVQN

-1091 VVKSDNINDNIAF
+1091 VVQSDNINDNIAF

-1113 DAWSKELSQLNETRV
+1113 DVWSNELSQLNETRI
-1128 RYVVDEGIITVS
+1128 RYLVDEGIISIS
-1140 PSIYQD
+1140 PSTYQD

-1190 KYHSFILDKIETE
+1190 KYHSFILDQIETE

-1210 NALLAYFS
+1210 NALLSYFS

-1229 KEAMEKSDN
+1229 TESMEKSDN
-1238 PALKILA
+1238 PALKLLA

-1270 FEGLEKQGEVYSISK
+1270 FEGLDKQGEVYSISK
-1285 QVEGAQDFME
+1285 QIEGAQYFME

>member
-1 MIGYLY
+1 M
-7 GHKKYIQITSY
+7 KK
-18 QILSRYTETSTDGI
+18 
-32 WQRKEKLGEKY
+32 
-43 EENIIFALFS
+43 NIIFALFS
-53 AFMVIAIAVGFYMHW
+53 AFMVIAIAVGFYMQW
-68 NLTAIAILLGILFVG
+68 NPTVIVILLGMSFMG

-89 GICQHLIMSIVVSC
+89 GICRHLIMSRVIFC
-103 KEKIHKAYR
+103 KEKIDKAYR
-112 KYIRRIAVNCG
+112 KYIRKIAVNCS

-297 FLFGLSICVFILG
+297 FLFGLSICIFILG

-324 ISIKNLTLDK
+324 ISSKNLTLDK

-354 ILYLFQEKKYNIVI
+354 ILYLFQEKKYNVVI

-395 EIGRRIIFLYA
+395 EIGRRIVFLYA

-464 VFVNDMRVL
+464 AFVNDMRVL

-638 IRKKIIQSVADDKIK
+638 IRKKIIQSVADNKIK

-672 TLSVIAKTERD
+672 TLSVIAKTDRD

-754 LIQNLSAVDYDHK
+754 LIQNLSVVDYDHK

-775 EYCLLHE
+775 KFCLLHE
-782 DEYEEECDAIL
+782 DEYEDECDAIL
-793 KQMIVHE
+793 KQMVVHE

-810 QEGNCVPTFIKRLA
+810 QEGNCVPTFIKRLV

-859 DIRAINTSY
+859 DIRTVNTTY

-881 DLFEDIDQVRARELL
+881 ELFENIDQTRVRELL
-896 DLLNLNV
+896 DLLDLNV
-903 QSLID
+903 QSLKD
-908 DSNAADTY
+908 DSNGTDTY

-926 LTLDNIKVIF
+926 LTLDNVKVIF
-936 KHNDLPVVDLDSAI
+936 KHNELPVDNLDSAI
-950 YTSIEET
+950 YTSIEAA
-957 ELNELQDYVLLEL
+957 ELNELQGYVHQEL
-970 PAFVENLML
+970 PAFVDNLML
-979 ASSNIHES
+979 TSSNTHES

-999 QTSDIIKLI
+999 KVDDIIKLI
-1008 KHNDTLW
+1008 KHNNTLW
-1015 DDCKGISDEN
+1015 DDCKDITDKDVVST
-1025 IVRNLFWK
+1025 LFAE
-1033 NKIKMTIKNVKH
+1033 NKIKVTIKNVKH

-1054 IDSSLVVFMN
+1054 IDRLLVVFMN

-1104 SIFNNHWLI
+1104 SIFDNHWLI